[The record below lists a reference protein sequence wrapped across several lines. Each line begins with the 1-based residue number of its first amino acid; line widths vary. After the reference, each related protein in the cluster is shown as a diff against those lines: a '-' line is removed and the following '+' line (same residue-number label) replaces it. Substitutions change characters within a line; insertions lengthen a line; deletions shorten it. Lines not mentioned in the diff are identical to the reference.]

1 MDFKLSTYQENILDV
16 VKTTNKNILVD
27 AKAGSGKTST
37 LILISEAIQNQ
48 GKKCLFLAFNKHIVE
63 ELKGKMNTTDC
74 AIKTIHSL
82 GYSYLR
88 SFLYRQHNQ
97 NYKLELDEGKLRDIV
112 KVKFEEDGY
121 QQSVIENN
129 TDKTGTDLKDF
140 IRTLISEVCHLIN
153 FCRFHMTNYH
163 EQDKVRKLA
172 LSCCRTIIEDN
183 IGFDNYPTLVE
194 TAIDKLKNDF
204 ENPAIV
210 DGVPVY
216 KVDFT
221 DMIYFPVYY
230 RMIPPFSIRE
240 YLDYVLVDECQDLS
254 ELQQE
259 FLKTLGNN
267 SRFIFVGDE
276 KQAIY
281 GFAGADTKSIFKL
294 TQKYDLEQLPL
305 NICYRCPKKVI
316 QLVQQEVL
324 PTIEYNKERPDIGEI
339 ECIERSDIVKKISKD
354 DIIITR
360 RNSDLL
366 RLFIDLAVKR
376 KIQVRLLNN
385 DLVNNVTNNLTRI
398 ISSYIEKYNKGLNI
412 EKELFIWMAQQ
423 GIPKQVLKQK
433 DLDKDV
439 ENKIIELMKK
449 RRDKSITK
457 QKHTVDY
464 LVKCM
469 TEYKTQGNYNE
480 KNMETGELDEL
491 TAYYYIIESFI
502 EMFKEKVNALT
513 VKDLISFIE
522 DFLSLNENKEVPTLS
537 TIHKMKGGEA
547 DNIFIYD
554 YPRFPYCYSNMS
566 EDDNQQEKNLQY
578 VALTR
583 AKKKLY
589 LVLTVPTERELQS
602 EQGLQ
607 KVDEMNERVEMLV
620 DNINSLN
627 TRNNID
633 NYVVN
638 LNDKF
643 NVDEL

>member
-1 MDFKLSTYQENILDV
+1 MMNFKLSTYQENILNT
-16 VKTTNKNILVD
+16 VKSTNKNILVD

-37 LILISEAIQNQ
+37 LILISEAIQKQ
-48 GKKCLFLAFNKHIVE
+48 GNKCLFLAFNKHIVE
-63 ELKGKMNTTDC
+63 ELKGKMDTTDC
-74 AIKTIHSL
+74 AVKTIHSL

-88 SFLYRQHNQ
+88 SFLYRQYGQH
-97 NYKLELDEGKLRDIV
+97 YKMDLDENKLREIV
-112 KVKFEEDGY
+112 KHKFEEDGY
-121 QQSVIENN
+121 QQSVIEHNI
-129 TDKTGTDLKDF
+129 DKTGTELKDF
-140 IRTLISEVCHLIN
+140 IRTLISETCHLIN

-163 EQDKVRKLA
+163 EQAKVRKLA
-172 LSCCRTIIEDN
+172 LSCCRTIIEEN

-194 TAIDKLKNDF
+194 SVIDKLKNDF
-204 ENPAIV
+204 ENPEII
-210 DGVPVY
+210 DGLPTY

-230 RMIPPFSIRE
+230 KMIPPWSIKE

-294 TQKYDLEQLPL
+294 TQRYDLEQLPL

-316 QLVQQEVL
+316 KLVQQEVL
-324 PTIEYNKERPDIGEI
+324 PTIEYNKERPDVGEVY
-339 ECIERSDIVKKISKD
+339 CIERSEIIKNLEKNDV
-354 DIIITR
+354 IITR

-366 RLFIDLAVKR
+366 RLFIDLSVKK
-376 KIQVRLLNN
+376 KIQVRLLNK

-398 ISSYIEKYNKGLNI
+398 VNSYIEKYNKGLNI
-412 EKELFIWMAQQ
+412 EKELFEWMAEK
-423 GIPKQVLKQK
+423 GIPKQVLKQTN
-433 DLDKDV
+433 LDKDV
-439 ENKIIELMKK
+439 EDKIIQLMKDRK
-449 RRDKSITK
+449 NKSITK

-464 LVKCM
+464 LIKCM
-469 TEYKTQGNYNE
+469 TEYKTQGNYNQ

-491 TAYYYIIESFI
+491 TAYYHIIESFI
-502 EMFKEKVNALT
+502 DMFKQKVNALT
-513 VKDLISFIE
+513 VKDLITFIE
-522 DFLSLNENKEVPTLS
+522 NFLSLNENKEVPTLS

-566 EDDNQQEKNLQY
+566 EDDQQQEVNLQY

-602 EQGLQ
+602 ENGIERVQ
-607 KVDEMNERVEMLV
+607 EMNERVKTVV
-620 DNINSLN
+620 DSINISN
-627 TRNNID
+627 NNID
-633 NYVVN
+633 NYIQG

-643 NVDEL
+643 SVEEL

>member
-1 MDFKLSTYQENILDV
+1 MMNFKLSTYQENILNT
-16 VKTTNKNILVD
+16 VKLTDKNILVD

-37 LILISEAIQNQ
+37 LILISEAIQKQ
-48 GKKCLFLAFNKHIVE
+48 GNKCLFLAFNKHIVE
-63 ELKGKMNTTDC
+63 ELKGKMDTTDC
-74 AIKTIHSL
+74 AVKTIHSL

-88 SFLYRQHNQ
+88 SFLYRQYGQ
-97 NYKLELDEGKLRDIV
+97 NYKMDLDENKLREIV
-112 KVKFEEDGY
+112 KHKFEEDGY
-121 QQSVIENN
+121 QQSVIEHNI
-129 TDKTGTDLKDF
+129 DKTGTELKDF
-140 IRTLISEVCHLIN
+140 IRTLISETCHLIN

-172 LSCCRTIIEDN
+172 LSCCRTIIEEN

-194 TAIDKLKNDF
+194 SVIDKLKNDF
-204 ENPAIV
+204 ENPEII
-210 DGVPVY
+210 DGLPTY

-230 RMIPPFSIRE
+230 KMIPPWSIRE
-240 YLDYVLVDECQDLS
+240 YLDYVLIDECQDLS

-294 TQKYDLEQLPL
+294 TQRYDLEQLPL

-316 QLVQQEVL
+316 KLVQQEVL
-324 PTIEYNKERPDIGEI
+324 PTIEYNKERPDVGEVHY
-339 ECIERSDIVKKISKD
+339 IERSEIIKNLEKNDV
-354 DIIITR
+354 IITR

-366 RLFIDLAVKR
+366 RLFIDLSVKK
-376 KIQVRLLNN
+376 KIQVRLLNK

-398 ISSYIEKYNKGLNI
+398 VNSYIEKYNKGLNI
-412 EKELFIWMAQQ
+412 EKELFEWMAKK
-423 GIPKQVLKQK
+423 GIPKQVLKQTN
-433 DLDKDV
+433 LDKDV
-439 ENKIIELMKK
+439 ENKIIQLMKDRK
-449 RRDKSITK
+449 NKSITK

-464 LVKCM
+464 LIKCM
-469 TEYKTQGNYNE
+469 TEYKTQGNYNQ

-491 TAYYYIIESFI
+491 TAYYHIIESFI
-502 EMFKEKVNALT
+502 DMFKQKVNALT
-513 VKDLISFIE
+513 VKDLITFIE
-522 DFLSLNENKEVPTLS
+522 NFLSLNENKEVPTLS

-554 YPRFPYCYSNMS
+554 YPRFPYKYNNMS
-566 EDDNQQEKNLQY
+566 EDDQQQEVNLQY

-602 EQGLQ
+602 ENGIERVQ
-607 KVDEMNERVEMLV
+607 EMNERVKTVV
-620 DNINSLN
+620 DSINISN
-627 TRNNID
+627 NNID
-633 NYVVN
+633 NYIN
-638 LNDKF
+638 GLNDKF
-643 NVDEL
+643 SVEEL

>member
-1 MDFKLSTYQENILDV
+1 MMNFKLSAYQENILNT
-16 VKTTNKNILVD
+16 VKLTNKNILVD

-37 LILISEAIQNQ
+37 LILISEAIQKQ
-48 GKKCLFLAFNKHIVE
+48 GNKCLFLAFNKHIVE
-63 ELKGKMNTTDC
+63 ELKGKMDTTDC
-74 AIKTIHSL
+74 AVKTIHSL

-88 SFLYRQHNQ
+88 SFLYRQYGQ
-97 NYKLELDEGKLRDIV
+97 NYKMDLDENKLREIV
-112 KVKFEEDGY
+112 KHKFEEDGY
-121 QQSVIENN
+121 QQSVIEHNI
-129 TDKTGTDLKDF
+129 DKTGTELKDF
-140 IRTLISEVCHLIN
+140 IRTLISETCHLIN

-172 LSCCRTIIEDN
+172 LSCCRTIIEEN

-194 TAIDKLKNDF
+194 SVIDKLKNDF
-204 ENPAIV
+204 ENPEII
-210 DGVPVY
+210 DGLPTY

-230 RMIPPFSIRE
+230 KMIPPWSIRE
-240 YLDYVLVDECQDLS
+240 YLDYVLIDECQDLS

-294 TQKYDLEQLPL
+294 TQRYDLEQLPL

-316 QLVQQEVL
+316 KLVQQEVL
-324 PTIEYNKERPDIGEI
+324 PTIEYNKERPDVGEVHY
-339 ECIERSDIVKKISKD
+339 IERSEIIKNLEKNDV
-354 DIIITR
+354 IITR

-366 RLFIDLAVKR
+366 RLFIDLSVKK
-376 KIQVRLLNN
+376 KIQVRLLNK

-398 ISSYIEKYNKGLNI
+398 VNSYIEKYNKGLNI
-412 EKELFIWMAQQ
+412 ERELFEWMAEK
-423 GIPKQVLKQK
+423 GIPKQVLKQTN
-433 DLDKDV
+433 LDKDV
-439 ENKIIELMKK
+439 EDKIIQLMKDRK
-449 RRDKSITK
+449 NKSITK

-464 LVKCM
+464 LIKCM
-469 TEYKTQGNYNE
+469 TEYKTQGNYNQ

-491 TAYYYIIESFI
+491 TAYYHIIESFI
-502 EMFKEKVNALT
+502 DMFKQKVNALT
-513 VKDLISFIE
+513 VKDLITFIE
-522 DFLSLNENKEVPTLS
+522 NFLSLNENKEVPTLS

-566 EDDNQQEKNLQY
+566 EDDQQQEVNLQY

-602 EQGLQ
+602 ENGIERVQ
-607 KVDEMNERVEMLV
+607 EMNERVKTVV
-620 DNINSLN
+620 DSINISN
-627 TRNNID
+627 NNID
-633 NYVVN
+633 NYIN
-638 LNDKF
+638 GLNDKF
-643 NVDEL
+643 SVEEL

>member
-1 MDFKLSTYQENILDV
+1 MMNFKLSTYQENILNT
-16 VKTTNKNILVD
+16 VKSTNKNILVD

-37 LILISEAIQNQ
+37 LILISEAIQKQ
-48 GKKCLFLAFNKHIVE
+48 GNKCLFLAFNKHIVE
-63 ELKGKMNTTDC
+63 ELKGKMDTTDC

-88 SFLYRQHNQ
+88 SFLYRQYGQ
-97 NYKLELDEGKLRDIV
+97 NYKMDLDENKLREIV
-112 KVKFEEDGY
+112 KHKFEEDGY
-121 QQSVIENN
+121 QQSVIEHNI
-129 TDKTGTDLKDF
+129 DKTGTELKDF
-140 IRTLISEVCHLIN
+140 IRTLISETCHLIN

-172 LSCCRTIIEDN
+172 LSCCRTIIEEN

-194 TAIDKLKNDF
+194 SVIDKLKNDF
-204 ENPAIV
+204 ENPEII
-210 DGVPVY
+210 DGLPTY

-230 RMIPPFSIRE
+230 KMIPPWSIKE

-294 TQKYDLEQLPL
+294 TQRYDLEQLPL

-316 QLVQQEVL
+316 KLVQQEVL
-324 PTIEYNKERPDIGEI
+324 PTIEYNKERPDVGEVY
-339 ECIERSDIVKKISKD
+339 CIERSEIIKNLEKNDV
-354 DIIITR
+354 IITR

-366 RLFIDLAVKR
+366 RLFIDLSVKK
-376 KIQVRLLNN
+376 KIQVRLLNK
-385 DLVNNVTNNLTRI
+385 DLVNSVTNNLTRI
-398 ISSYIEKYNKGLNI
+398 VNSYIEKYNKGLNI
-412 EKELFIWMAQQ
+412 EKELFEWMAEK
-423 GIPKQVLKQK
+423 GIPKQVLKQTN
-433 DLDKDV
+433 LDKDV
-439 ENKIIELMKK
+439 EDKIIQLMKDRK
-449 RRDKSITK
+449 NKSITK

-464 LVKCM
+464 LIKCM
-469 TEYKTQGNYNE
+469 TEYKTQGNYNQ

-491 TAYYYIIESFI
+491 TAYYHIIESFI
-502 EMFKEKVNALT
+502 DMFKQKVNALT
-513 VKDLISFIE
+513 VKDLITFIE
-522 DFLSLNENKEVPTLS
+522 NFLSLNENKEVPTLS

-566 EDDNQQEKNLQY
+566 EDDQQQEVNLQY

-602 EQGLQ
+602 ENGIERVQ
-607 KVDEMNERVEMLV
+607 EMNERVKTVV
-620 DNINSLN
+620 DSINISN
-627 TRNNID
+627 NNID
-633 NYVVN
+633 NYIQG

-643 NVDEL
+643 SVEEL

>member
-1 MDFKLSTYQENILDV
+1 MMNFKLSTYQENILNT
-16 VKTTNKNILVD
+16 VKLTDKNILVD

-37 LILISEAIQNQ
+37 LILISEAIQKQ
-48 GKKCLFLAFNKHIVE
+48 GNKCLFLAFNKHIVE
-63 ELKGKMNTTDC
+63 ELKGKMDTTDC
-74 AIKTIHSL
+74 AVKTIHSL

-88 SFLYRQHNQ
+88 SFLYRQYGQH
-97 NYKLELDEGKLRDIV
+97 YKMDLDENKLREIV
-112 KVKFEEDGY
+112 KHKFEEDGY
-121 QQSVIENN
+121 QQSVIEHNI
-129 TDKTGTDLKDF
+129 DKTGTELKDF
-140 IRTLISEVCHLIN
+140 IRTLISETCHLIN

-172 LSCCRTIIEDN
+172 LSCCRTIIEEN

-194 TAIDKLKNDF
+194 SVIDKLKNDF
-204 ENPAIV
+204 ENPEII
-210 DGVPVY
+210 DGLPTY

-230 RMIPPFSIRE
+230 KMIPPWSIRE
-240 YLDYVLVDECQDLS
+240 YLDYVLIDECQDLS

-294 TQKYDLEQLPL
+294 TQRYDLEQLPL

-316 QLVQQEVL
+316 KLVQQEVL
-324 PTIEYNKERPDIGEI
+324 PTIEYNKERPDVGEVHY
-339 ECIERSDIVKKISKD
+339 IERSEIIKNLEKNDV
-354 DIIITR
+354 IITR

-366 RLFIDLAVKR
+366 RLFIDLSVKK
-376 KIQVRLLNN
+376 KIQVRLLNK
-385 DLVNNVTNNLTRI
+385 DLVNNVTNTLTRI
-398 ISSYIEKYNKGLNI
+398 VNSYIEKYNKGLNI
-412 EKELFIWMAQQ
+412 EKELFEWMAEK
-423 GIPKQVLKQK
+423 GIPKQVLKQTN
-433 DLDKDV
+433 LDKDV
-439 ENKIIELMKK
+439 EDKIIQLMKDRK
-449 RRDKSITK
+449 NKSITK

-464 LVKCM
+464 LIKCM
-469 TEYKTQGNYNE
+469 TEYKTQGNYNQ

-491 TAYYYIIESFI
+491 TAYYHIVESFI
-502 EMFKEKVNALT
+502 DMFKQKVNALT
-513 VKDLISFIE
+513 VKDLITFIE
-522 DFLSLNENKEVPTLS
+522 NFLSLNENKEVPTLS

-554 YPRFPYCYSNMS
+554 YPRFPYKYNNMS
-566 EDDNQQEKNLQY
+566 EDDQQQEVNLQY

-602 EQGLQ
+602 ENGIERVQ
-607 KVDEMNERVEMLV
+607 EMNERVKTVV
-620 DNINSLN
+620 DSINISN
-627 TRNNID
+627 NNID
-633 NYVVN
+633 NYIEG

-643 NVDEL
+643 SVEEL

>member
-1 MDFKLSTYQENILDV
+1 MMNFKLSTYQENILNT
-16 VKTTNKNILVD
+16 VKSTNKNILVD

-37 LILISEAIQNQ
+37 LILISEAIQKQ
-48 GKKCLFLAFNKHIVE
+48 GNKCLFLAFNKHIVE
-63 ELKGKMNTTDC
+63 ELKGKMDTTDC
-74 AIKTIHSL
+74 AVKTIHSL

-88 SFLYRQHNQ
+88 SFLYRQYGQH
-97 NYKLELDEGKLRDIV
+97 YKMDLDENKLREIV
-112 KVKFEEDGY
+112 KHKFEEDGY
-121 QQSVIENN
+121 QQSVIEHNI
-129 TDKTGTDLKDF
+129 DKTGTELKDF
-140 IRTLISEVCHLIN
+140 IRTLISETCHLIN

-172 LSCCRTIIEDN
+172 LSCCRTIIEEN

-194 TAIDKLKNDF
+194 SVIDKLKNDF
-204 ENPAIV
+204 ENPEII
-210 DGVPVY
+210 DGLPTY

-230 RMIPPFSIRE
+230 KMIPPWSIKE

-294 TQKYDLEQLPL
+294 TQRYDLEQLPL

-316 QLVQQEVL
+316 KLVQQEVL
-324 PTIEYNKERPDIGEI
+324 PTIEYNKERPDVGEVY
-339 ECIERSDIVKKISKD
+339 CIERSEIIKNLEKNDV
-354 DIIITR
+354 IITR

-366 RLFIDLAVKR
+366 RLFIDLSVKK
-376 KIQVRLLNN
+376 KIQVRLLNK

-398 ISSYIEKYNKGLNI
+398 VNSYIEKYNKGLNI
-412 EKELFIWMAQQ
+412 EKELFEWMAEK
-423 GIPKQVLKQK
+423 GIPKQVLKQTN
-433 DLDKDV
+433 LDKDV
-439 ENKIIELMKK
+439 EDKIIQLMKDRK
-449 RRDKSITK
+449 NKSITK

-464 LVKCM
+464 LIKCM
-469 TEYKTQGNYNE
+469 TEYKTQGNYNQ

-491 TAYYYIIESFI
+491 TAYYHIIESFI
-502 EMFKEKVNALT
+502 DMFKQKVNALT
-513 VKDLISFIE
+513 VKDLITFIE
-522 DFLSLNENKEVPTLS
+522 NFLSLNENKEVPTLS

-566 EDDNQQEKNLQY
+566 EDDQQQEVNLQY

-602 EQGLQ
+602 ENGIERVQ
-607 KVDEMNERVEMLV
+607 EMNERVKTVV
-620 DNINSLN
+620 DSINISN
-627 TRNNID
+627 NNID
-633 NYVVN
+633 NYIQG

-643 NVDEL
+643 SVEEL

>member
-1 MDFKLSTYQENILDV
+1 MMNFKLSTYQENILNT
-16 VKTTNKNILVD
+16 VKLTDKNILVD

-37 LILISEAIQNQ
+37 LILISEAIQKQ
-48 GKKCLFLAFNKHIVE
+48 GNKCLFLAFNKHIVE
-63 ELKGKMNTTDC
+63 ELKGKMDTTDC
-74 AIKTIHSL
+74 AVKTIHSL

-88 SFLYRQHNQ
+88 SFLYRQYGQ
-97 NYKLELDEGKLRDIV
+97 NYKMDLDENKLREIV
-112 KVKFEEDGY
+112 KHKFEEDGY
-121 QQSVIENN
+121 QQSVIEHNI
-129 TDKTGTDLKDF
+129 DKTGTELKDF
-140 IRTLISEVCHLIN
+140 IRTLISETCHLIN

-172 LSCCRTIIEDN
+172 LTCCRSIIEEN

-194 TAIDKLKNDF
+194 SVIDKLKNDF
-204 ENPAIV
+204 ENPEII
-210 DGVPVY
+210 DGLPTY

-230 RMIPPFSIRE
+230 KMIPPWSIRE
-240 YLDYVLVDECQDLS
+240 YLDYVLIDECQDLS

-259 FLKTLGNN
+259 FLKTLGNK

-294 TQKYDLEQLPL
+294 TQRYDLEQLPL

-316 QLVQQEVL
+316 KLVQQEVL
-324 PTIEYNKERPDIGEI
+324 PTIEYNKERPDVGEVY
-339 ECIERSDIVKKISKD
+339 CIERSEIIKNLEKNDV
-354 DIIITR
+354 IITR

-366 RLFIDLAVKR
+366 RLFIDLSVKK
-376 KIQVRLLNN
+376 KIQVRLLNK

-398 ISSYIEKYNKGLNI
+398 VNSYIEKYNKGLNI
-412 EKELFIWMAQQ
+412 EKELFEWMAEK
-423 GIPKQVLKQK
+423 GIPKQVLKQTN
-433 DLDKDV
+433 LDKDV
-439 ENKIIELMKK
+439 EDKIIQLMKDRK
-449 RRDKSITK
+449 NKSITK

-464 LVKCM
+464 LIKCM
-469 TEYKTQGNYNE
+469 TEYKTQGNYNQ

-491 TAYYYIIESFI
+491 TAYYHIIESFI
-502 EMFKEKVNALT
+502 DMFKQKVNALT
-513 VKDLISFIE
+513 VKDLITFIE
-522 DFLSLNENKEVPTLS
+522 NFLSLNENKEVPTLS

-566 EDDNQQEKNLQY
+566 EDDQQQEVNLQY

-602 EQGLQ
+602 ENGIERVQ
-607 KVDEMNERVEMLV
+607 EMNERVKTVV
-620 DNINSLN
+620 DSINISN
-627 TRNNID
+627 NNID
-633 NYVVN
+633 NYIEG

-643 NVDEL
+643 SVEEL

>member
-1 MDFKLSTYQENILDV
+1 MMNFKLSAYQENILNT
-16 VKTTNKNILVD
+16 VKLTDKNILVD

-37 LILISEAIQNQ
+37 LILISEAIQKQ
-48 GKKCLFLAFNKHIVE
+48 GNKCLFLAFNKHIVE
-63 ELKGKMNTTDC
+63 ELKGKMDTTDC
-74 AIKTIHSL
+74 AVKTIHSL

-88 SFLYRQHNQ
+88 SFLYRQYGQH
-97 NYKLELDEGKLRDIV
+97 YKMDLDENKLREIV
-112 KVKFEEDGY
+112 KHKFEEDGY
-121 QQSVIENN
+121 QQSVIEHNI
-129 TDKTGTDLKDF
+129 DKTGTELKDF
-140 IRTLISEVCHLIN
+140 IRTLISETCHLIN

-172 LSCCRTIIEDN
+172 LSCCRTIIEEN

-194 TAIDKLKNDF
+194 SVIDKLKNDF
-204 ENPAIV
+204 ENPEII
-210 DGVPVY
+210 DGLPTY

-230 RMIPPFSIRE
+230 KMIPPWSIRE
-240 YLDYVLVDECQDLS
+240 YLDYVLIDECQDLS

-294 TQKYDLEQLPL
+294 TQRYDLEQLPL

-316 QLVQQEVL
+316 KLVQQEVL
-324 PTIEYNKERPDIGEI
+324 PTIEYNKERPDVGEVHY
-339 ECIERSDIVKKISKD
+339 IERSEIIKNLEKNDV
-354 DIIITR
+354 IITR

-366 RLFIDLAVKR
+366 RLFIDLSVKK
-376 KIQVRLLNN
+376 KIQVRLLNK

-398 ISSYIEKYNKGLNI
+398 VNSYIEKYNKGLNI
-412 EKELFIWMAQQ
+412 ERELFEWMAEK
-423 GIPKQVLKQK
+423 GIPKQVLKQTN
-433 DLDKDV
+433 LDKDV
-439 ENKIIELMKK
+439 EDKIIQLMKDRK
-449 RRDKSITK
+449 NKSITK

-464 LVKCM
+464 LIKCM
-469 TEYKTQGNYNE
+469 TEYKTQGNYNQ

-491 TAYYYIIESFI
+491 TAYYNIIESFI
-502 EMFKEKVNALT
+502 DMFKQKVNALT
-513 VKDLISFIE
+513 VKDLITFIE
-522 DFLSLNENKEVPTLS
+522 NFLSLNENKEVPTLS

-554 YPRFPYCYSNMS
+554 YPRFPYKYNNMS
-566 EDDNQQEKNLQY
+566 EDDQQQEVNLQY

-602 EQGLQ
+602 ENGIERVQ
-607 KVDEMNERVEMLV
+607 EMNERVKTVV
-620 DNINSLN
+620 DSINISN
-627 TRNNID
+627 NNID
-633 NYVVN
+633 NYIN
-638 LNDKF
+638 GLNDKF
-643 NVDEL
+643 SVEEL

>member
-1 MDFKLSTYQENILDV
+1 MMNFKLSAYQENILNT
-16 VKTTNKNILVD
+16 VKLTDKNILVD

-37 LILISEAIQNQ
+37 LILISEAIQKQ
-48 GKKCLFLAFNKHIVE
+48 GNKCLFLAFNKHIVE
-63 ELKGKMNTTDC
+63 ELKGKMDTTDC
-74 AIKTIHSL
+74 AVKTIHSL

-88 SFLYRQHNQ
+88 SFLYRQYGQH
-97 NYKLELDEGKLRDIV
+97 YKMDLDENKLREIV
-112 KVKFEEDGY
+112 KHKFEEDGY
-121 QQSVIENN
+121 QQSVIEHNI
-129 TDKTGTDLKDF
+129 DKTGTELKDF
-140 IRTLISEVCHLIN
+140 IRTLISETCHLIN

-172 LSCCRTIIEDN
+172 LTCCRSIIEEN

-194 TAIDKLKNDF
+194 SVIDKLKNDF
-204 ENPAIV
+204 ENPEII
-210 DGVPVY
+210 DGLPTY

-230 RMIPPFSIRE
+230 KMIPPFSIRE
-240 YLDYVLVDECQDLS
+240 YLDYVLIDECQDLS

-259 FLKTLGNN
+259 FLKTLGNK

-294 TQKYDLEQLPL
+294 TQRYDLEQLPL

-316 QLVQQEVL
+316 KLVQQEVL
-324 PTIEYNKERPDIGEI
+324 PTIEYNKERPDVGEVY
-339 ECIERSDIVKKISKD
+339 CIERSEIIKNLEKNDV
-354 DIIITR
+354 IITR

-366 RLFIDLAVKR
+366 RLFIDLSVKK
-376 KIQVRLLNN
+376 KIQVRLLNK

-398 ISSYIEKYNKGLNI
+398 VNSYIEKYNKGLNI
-412 EKELFIWMAQQ
+412 EKELFEWMAEK
-423 GIPKQVLKQK
+423 GIPKQVLKQTN
-433 DLDKDV
+433 LDKDV
-439 ENKIIELMKK
+439 EDKIIQLMKDRK
-449 RRDKSITK
+449 NKSITK

-464 LVKCM
+464 LIKCM
-469 TEYKTQGNYNE
+469 TEYKTQGNYNQ

-491 TAYYYIIESFI
+491 TAYYHIIESFI
-502 EMFKEKVNALT
+502 DMFKQKVNALT
-513 VKDLISFIE
+513 VKDLITFIE
-522 DFLSLNENKEVPTLS
+522 NFLSLNENKEVPTLS

-566 EDDNQQEKNLQY
+566 EDDQQQEVNLQY

-602 EQGLQ
+602 ENGIERVQ
-607 KVDEMNERVEMLV
+607 EMNERVKTVV
-620 DNINSLN
+620 DSINISN
-627 TRNNID
+627 NNID
-633 NYVVN
+633 NYIQG

-643 NVDEL
+643 SVEEL

>member
-1 MDFKLSTYQENILDV
+1 MMNFKLSTYQENILNT
-16 VKTTNKNILVD
+16 VKLTDKNILVD

-37 LILISEAIQNQ
+37 LILISEAIQKQ
-48 GKKCLFLAFNKHIVE
+48 GNKCLFLAFNKHIVE
-63 ELKGKMNTTDC
+63 ELKGKMDTTDC
-74 AIKTIHSL
+74 AVKTIHSL

-88 SFLYRQHNQ
+88 SFLYRQYGQH
-97 NYKLELDEGKLRDIV
+97 YKMDLDENKLREIV
-112 KVKFEEDGY
+112 KYKFEEDGY
-121 QQSVIENN
+121 QQSVIEHNI
-129 TDKTGTDLKDF
+129 DKTGTELKDF
-140 IRTLISEVCHLIN
+140 IRTLISETCHLIN

-172 LSCCRTIIEDN
+172 LSCCRTIIEEN

-194 TAIDKLKNDF
+194 SVIDKLKNDF
-204 ENPAIV
+204 ENPEII
-210 DGVPVY
+210 DGLPTY

-230 RMIPPFSIRE
+230 KMMPPWSVKE
-240 YLDYVLVDECQDLS
+240 YLDYVLIDECQDLS

-294 TQKYDLEQLPL
+294 TQRYDLEQLPL

-316 QLVQQEVL
+316 KLVQQEVL
-324 PTIEYNKERPDIGEI
+324 PTIEYNNERPDVGEVHY
-339 ECIERSDIVKKISKD
+339 IERSEIIKNLEKNDV
-354 DIIITR
+354 IITR

-366 RLFIDLAVKR
+366 RLFIDLSVKK
-376 KIQVRLLNN
+376 KIQVRLLNK

-398 ISSYIEKYNKGLNI
+398 VNSYIEKYNKGLNI
-412 EKELFIWMAQQ
+412 EKELFEWMAEK

-433 DLDKDV
+433 NLDKDV
-439 ENKIIELMKK
+439 EDKIIQLMKDRK
-449 RRDKSITK
+449 NKSITK

-464 LVKCM
+464 LIKCM
-469 TEYKTQGNYNE
+469 TEYKTQGNYNQ

-491 TAYYYIIESFI
+491 TAYYNIIESFI
-502 EMFKEKVNALT
+502 DMFKQKVNALT
-513 VKDLISFIE
+513 VKDLITFIE
-522 DFLSLNENKEVPTLS
+522 NFLSLNENKEVPTLS

-566 EDDNQQEKNLQY
+566 EDDQQQEVNLQY

-602 EQGLQ
+602 ENGIERVQ
-607 KVDEMNERVEMLV
+607 EMNERVKTVV
-620 DNINSLN
+620 DSINISNNNIN
-627 TRNNID
+627 
-633 NYVVN
+633 NYIN
-638 LNDKF
+638 GLNDKF
-643 NVDEL
+643 SVEEL

>member
-1 MDFKLSTYQENILDV
+1 MMNFKLSAYQENILNT
-16 VKTTNKNILVD
+16 VKLTNKNILVD

-37 LILISEAIQNQ
+37 LILISEAIQKQ
-48 GKKCLFLAFNKHIVE
+48 GNKCLFLAFNKHIVE
-63 ELKGKMNTTDC
+63 ELKGKMDTTDC

-88 SFLYRQHNQ
+88 SFLYRQYGQH
-97 NYKLELDEGKLRDIV
+97 YKMDLDENKLREIV
-112 KVKFEEDGY
+112 KHKFEEDGY
-121 QQSVIENN
+121 QQSVIEHNI
-129 TDKTGTDLKDF
+129 DKTGTELKDF
-140 IRTLISEVCHLIN
+140 IRTLISETCHLIN

-172 LSCCRTIIEDN
+172 LSCCRTIIEED

-194 TAIDKLKNDF
+194 SVIDKLKNDF
-204 ENPAIV
+204 ENPEII
-210 DGVPVY
+210 DGLPTY

-230 RMIPPFSIRE
+230 KMIPPWSVRE
-240 YLDYVLVDECQDLS
+240 YLDYVLIDECQDLS

-259 FLKTLGNN
+259 FLKTLGNK

-294 TQKYDLEQLPL
+294 TQRYDLEQLPL

-316 QLVQQEVL
+316 KLAQQEVL
-324 PTIEYNKERPDIGEI
+324 PTIEYNKERPDVGEVHY
-339 ECIERSDIVKKISKD
+339 IERSEIIKNLEKNDV
-354 DIIITR
+354 IITR

-366 RLFIDLAVKR
+366 RLFIDLSVKK
-376 KIQVRLLNN
+376 KIQVRLLNK

-412 EKELFIWMAQQ
+412 EKELFIWMAEQ

-439 ENKIIELMKK
+439 ENKIIQLMKDRK
-449 RRDKSITK
+449 NKSITK

-464 LVKCM
+464 LIKCM
-469 TEYKTQGNYNE
+469 TEYKTQGNYNQ

-491 TAYYYIIESFI
+491 TAYYHIIESFI
-502 EMFKEKVNALT
+502 DMFKQKVNALT
-513 VKDLISFIE
+513 VKDLITFIE
-522 DFLSLNENKEVPTLS
+522 NFLSLNENKEVPTLS

-566 EDDNQQEKNLQY
+566 EDDQQQEVNLQY

-602 EQGLQ
+602 ENGIERVQ
-607 KVDEMNERVEMLV
+607 EMNERVKTVV
-620 DNINSLN
+620 DSINISN
-627 TRNNID
+627 NNID
-633 NYVVN
+633 NYIN
-638 LNDKF
+638 DLNDKF
-643 NVDEL
+643 SVEEL

>member
-1 MDFKLSTYQENILDV
+1 MMNFKLSAYQENILNT
-16 VKTTNKNILVD
+16 VKSTNKNILVD

-37 LILISEAIQNQ
+37 LILISEAIQKQ
-48 GKKCLFLAFNKHIVE
+48 GNKCLFLAFNKHIVE
-63 ELKGKMNTTDC
+63 ELKGKMDTTDC
-74 AIKTIHSL
+74 AVKTIHSL

-88 SFLYRQHNQ
+88 SFLYRQYGQH
-97 NYKLELDEGKLRDIV
+97 YKMDLDENKLREIV
-112 KVKFEEDGY
+112 KHKFEEEGY
-121 QQSVIENN
+121 QQSVIEHNI
-129 TDKTGTDLKDF
+129 DKTGTELKDF
-140 IRTLISEVCHLIN
+140 IRTLISETCHLIN

-172 LSCCRTIIEDN
+172 LSCCRTIIEEN

-194 TAIDKLKNDF
+194 SVIDKLKNDF
-204 ENPAIV
+204 ENPEII
-210 DGVPVY
+210 DGLPTY

-230 RMIPPFSIRE
+230 KMIPPWSIRE
-240 YLDYVLVDECQDLS
+240 YLDYVLIDECQDLS

-294 TQKYDLEQLPL
+294 TQRYDLEQLPL

-316 QLVQQEVL
+316 KLVQQEVL
-324 PTIEYNKERPDIGEI
+324 PTIEYNKERPDVGEVHY
-339 ECIERSDIVKKISKD
+339 IERSEIIKNLEKNDV
-354 DIIITR
+354 IITR

-366 RLFIDLAVKR
+366 RLFIDLSVKK
-376 KIQVRLLNN
+376 KIQVRLLNK

-398 ISSYIEKYNKGLNI
+398 VNSYIEKYNKGLNI
-412 EKELFIWMAQQ
+412 ERELFEWMAEK
-423 GIPKQVLKQK
+423 GIPKQVLKQTN
-433 DLDKDV
+433 LDKDV
-439 ENKIIELMKK
+439 EDKIIQLMKDRK
-449 RRDKSITK
+449 NKSITK

-464 LVKCM
+464 LIKCM
-469 TEYKTQGNYNE
+469 TEYKTQGNYNQ

-491 TAYYYIIESFI
+491 TAYYHIIESFI
-502 EMFKEKVNALT
+502 DMFKQKVNALT
-513 VKDLISFIE
+513 VKDLITFIE
-522 DFLSLNENKEVPTLS
+522 NFLSLNENKEVPTLS

-566 EDDNQQEKNLQY
+566 EDDQQQEVNLQY

-602 EQGLQ
+602 ENGIERVQ
-607 KVDEMNERVEMLV
+607 EMNERVKTVV
-620 DNINSLN
+620 DSINISN
-627 TRNNID
+627 NNID
-633 NYVVN
+633 NYIN
-638 LNDKF
+638 GLNDKF
-643 NVDEL
+643 SVEEL

>member
-1 MDFKLSTYQENILDV
+1 MMNFKLSAYQENILNT
-16 VKTTNKNILVD
+16 VKLTDKNILVD

-37 LILISEAIQNQ
+37 LILISEAIQKQ
-48 GKKCLFLAFNKHIVE
+48 GNKCLFLAFNKHIVE
-63 ELKGKMNTTDC
+63 ELKGKMDTTDC
-74 AIKTIHSL
+74 AVKTIHSL

-88 SFLYRQHNQ
+88 SFLYRQYGQH
-97 NYKLELDEGKLRDIV
+97 YKMDLDENKLREIV
-112 KVKFEEDGY
+112 KHKFEEDGY
-121 QQSVIENN
+121 QQSVIEHNI
-129 TDKTGTDLKDF
+129 DKTGTELKDF
-140 IRTLISEVCHLIN
+140 IRTLISETCHLIN

-172 LSCCRTIIEDN
+172 LSCCRTIIEEN

-194 TAIDKLKNDF
+194 SVIDKLKNDF
-204 ENPAIV
+204 ENPEII
-210 DGVPVY
+210 DGLPTY

-230 RMIPPFSIRE
+230 KMIPPWSIRE
-240 YLDYVLVDECQDLS
+240 YLDYVLIDECQDLS

-294 TQKYDLEQLPL
+294 TQRYDLEQLPL

-316 QLVQQEVL
+316 KLVQQEVL
-324 PTIEYNKERPDIGEI
+324 PTIEYNKERPDVGEVY
-339 ECIERSDIVKKISKD
+339 CIERSEIIKNLEKNDV
-354 DIIITR
+354 IITR

-366 RLFIDLAVKR
+366 RLFIDLSVKK
-376 KIQVRLLNN
+376 KIQVRLLNK

-398 ISSYIEKYNKGLNI
+398 VNSYIEKYNKGLNI
-412 EKELFIWMAQQ
+412 EKELFEWMAEK
-423 GIPKQVLKQK
+423 GIPKQVLKQTN
-433 DLDKDV
+433 LDKDV
-439 ENKIIELMKK
+439 EDKIIQLMKERK
-449 RRDKSITK
+449 NKSITK

-464 LVKCM
+464 LIKCM
-469 TEYKTQGNYNE
+469 TEYKTQGNYNQ

-491 TAYYYIIESFI
+491 TAYYHIIESFI
-502 EMFKEKVNALT
+502 DMFKQKVNALT
-513 VKDLISFIE
+513 VKDLITFIE
-522 DFLSLNENKEVPTLS
+522 NFLSLNENKEVPTLS

-554 YPRFPYCYSNMS
+554 YPRFPYKYNNMS
-566 EDDNQQEKNLQY
+566 EDDQQQEVNLQY

-602 EQGLQ
+602 ENGIERVQ
-607 KVDEMNERVEMLV
+607 EMNERVKTVV
-620 DNINSLN
+620 DSINISN
-627 TRNNID
+627 NNID
-633 NYVVN
+633 NYIN
-638 LNDKF
+638 DLNDKF
-643 NVDEL
+643 SVEEL

>member
-1 MDFKLSTYQENILDV
+1 MNFKLSAYQENILNT
-16 VKTTNKNILVD
+16 VKSTNKNILVD

-37 LILISEAIQNQ
+37 LILISEAIQKQ
-48 GKKCLFLAFNKHIVE
+48 GNKCLFLAFNKHIVE
-63 ELKGKMNTTDC
+63 ELKGKMDTTDC
-74 AIKTIHSL
+74 AVKTIHSL

-88 SFLYRQHNQ
+88 SFLYRQYGQ
-97 NYKLELDEGKLRDIV
+97 NYKMDLDENKLREIV
-112 KVKFEEDGY
+112 KHKFEEDGY
-121 QQSVIENN
+121 QQSVIEHNI
-129 TDKTGTDLKDF
+129 DKMGTELKDF
-140 IRTLISEVCHLIN
+140 IRTLISETCHLIN

-172 LSCCRTIIEDN
+172 LSCCRTIIEEN

-194 TAIDKLKNDF
+194 SVIDKLKNDF
-204 ENPAIV
+204 ENPEII
-210 DGVPVY
+210 DGLPTY

-230 RMIPPFSIRE
+230 KMIPPWSIKE

-294 TQKYDLEQLPL
+294 TQRYDLEQLPL

-316 QLVQQEVL
+316 KLVQQEVL
-324 PTIEYNKERPDIGEI
+324 PTIEYNKERPDVGEVY
-339 ECIERSDIVKKISKD
+339 CIERSEIIKNLEKNDV
-354 DIIITR
+354 IITR

-366 RLFIDLAVKR
+366 RLFIDLSVKK
-376 KIQVRLLNN
+376 KIQVRLLNK

-398 ISSYIEKYNKGLNI
+398 VNSYIEKYNKGLNI
-412 EKELFIWMAQQ
+412 EKELFEWMAEK
-423 GIPKQVLKQK
+423 GIPKQVLKQTN
-433 DLDKDV
+433 LDKDV
-439 ENKIIELMKK
+439 EDKIIQLMKDRK
-449 RRDKSITK
+449 NKSITK

-464 LVKCM
+464 LIKCM
-469 TEYKTQGNYNE
+469 TEYKTQGNYNQ

-491 TAYYYIIESFI
+491 TAYYHIIESFI
-502 EMFKEKVNALT
+502 DMFKQKINALT
-513 VKDLISFIE
+513 VKGLIVFIE
-522 DFLSLNENKEVPTLS
+522 NFLSLNENKEVPTLS
-537 TIHKMKGGEA
+537 TIHKMKGGES

-566 EDDNQQEKNLQY
+566 EDDQQQEVNLQY

-602 EQGLQ
+602 ENGIERVQ
-607 KVDEMNERVEMLV
+607 DMNERVKTVV
-620 DNINSLN
+620 DSINISN
-627 TRNNID
+627 NNID
-633 NYVVN
+633 NYIEG

-643 NVDEL
+643 SVEEL

>member
-1 MDFKLSTYQENILDV
+1 MMNFKLSTYQENILNT
-16 VKTTNKNILVD
+16 VKLTDKNILVD

-37 LILISEAIQNQ
+37 LILISEAIQKQ
-48 GKKCLFLAFNKHIVE
+48 GNKCLFLAFNKHIVE
-63 ELKGKMNTTDC
+63 ELKGKMDTTDC

-88 SFLYRQHNQ
+88 SFLYRQYGQH
-97 NYKLELDEGKLRDIV
+97 YKMDLDENKLREIV
-112 KVKFEEDGY
+112 KHKFEEDGY
-121 QQSVIENN
+121 QQSVIEHNI
-129 TDKTGTDLKDF
+129 DKTGTDLKDF
-140 IRTLISEVCHLIN
+140 IRTLISETCHLIN

-172 LSCCRTIIEDN
+172 LSCCRTIIEEN

-194 TAIDKLKNDF
+194 SVIDKLKNDF
-204 ENPAIV
+204 ENPEII
-210 DGVPVY
+210 DGLPTY

-230 RMIPPFSIRE
+230 KMIPPWSIRE
-240 YLDYVLVDECQDLS
+240 YLDYVLIDECQDLS

-259 FLKTLGNN
+259 FLKTLGNK

-294 TQKYDLEQLPL
+294 TQRYDLEQLPL

-316 QLVQQEVL
+316 KLVQQEVL
-324 PTIEYNKERPDIGEI
+324 PTIEYNKERPDVGEVY
-339 ECIERSDIVKKISKD
+339 CIERSEIIKNLEKNDV
-354 DIIITR
+354 IITR

-366 RLFIDLAVKR
+366 RLFIDLSVKK
-376 KIQVRLLNN
+376 KIQVRLLNK

-398 ISSYIEKYNKGLNI
+398 VNSYIEKYNKGLNI
-412 EKELFIWMAQQ
+412 EKELFEWMAEK
-423 GIPKQVLKQK
+423 GIPKQVLKQTN
-433 DLDKDV
+433 LDKDV
-439 ENKIIELMKK
+439 EDKIIQLMKDRK
-449 RRDKSITK
+449 NKSITK

-464 LVKCM
+464 LIKCM
-469 TEYKTQGNYNE
+469 TEYKTQGNYNQ

-491 TAYYYIIESFI
+491 TAYYHIIESFI
-502 EMFKEKVNALT
+502 DMFKQKVNALT
-513 VKDLISFIE
+513 VKDLITFIE
-522 DFLSLNENKEVPTLS
+522 NFLSLNENKEVPTLS

-554 YPRFPYCYSNMS
+554 YPRFPYKYNNMS
-566 EDDNQQEKNLQY
+566 EDDQQQEVNLQY

-602 EQGLQ
+602 ENGIERVQ
-607 KVDEMNERVEMLV
+607 EMNERVKTVV
-620 DNINSLN
+620 DSINISN
-627 TRNNID
+627 NNID
-633 NYVVN
+633 NYIEG

-643 NVDEL
+643 SVEEL

>member
-1 MDFKLSTYQENILDV
+1 MMNFKLSAYQENILNT
-16 VKTTNKNILVD
+16 VKLTDKNILVD

-37 LILISEAIQNQ
+37 LILISEAIQKQ
-48 GKKCLFLAFNKHIVE
+48 GNKCLFLAFNKHIVE
-63 ELKGKMNTTDC
+63 ELKGKMDTTDC
-74 AIKTIHSL
+74 AVKTIHSL

-88 SFLYRQHNQ
+88 SFLYRQYGQH
-97 NYKLELDEGKLRDIV
+97 YKMDLDENKLREIV
-112 KVKFEEDGY
+112 KHKFEEDGY
-121 QQSVIENN
+121 QQSVIEHNI
-129 TDKTGTDLKDF
+129 DKTGTELKDF
-140 IRTLISEVCHLIN
+140 IRTLISETCHLIN

-172 LSCCRTIIEDN
+172 LSCCRTIIEEN

-194 TAIDKLKNDF
+194 SVIDKLKNDF
-204 ENPAIV
+204 ENPEII
-210 DGVPVY
+210 DGLPTY

-230 RMIPPFSIRE
+230 KMIPPWSIRE
-240 YLDYVLVDECQDLS
+240 YLDYVLIDECQDLS

-259 FLKTLGNN
+259 FLKTLGNS

-294 TQKYDLEQLPL
+294 TQRYDLEQLPL

-316 QLVQQEVL
+316 KLVQQEVL
-324 PTIEYNKERPDIGEI
+324 PTIEYNKERPDVGEVHY
-339 ECIERSDIVKKISKD
+339 IERSEIIKNLEKNDV
-354 DIIITR
+354 IITR

-366 RLFIDLAVKR
+366 RLFIDLSVKK
-376 KIQVRLLNN
+376 KIQVRLLNK

-398 ISSYIEKYNKGLNI
+398 VNSYIEKYNKGLNI
-412 EKELFIWMAQQ
+412 ERELFEWMAEK
-423 GIPKQVLKQK
+423 GIPKQVLKQTN
-433 DLDKDV
+433 LDKDV
-439 ENKIIELMKK
+439 EDKIIQLMKDRK
-449 RRDKSITK
+449 NKSITK

-464 LVKCM
+464 LIKCM
-469 TEYKTQGNYNE
+469 TEYKTQGNYNQ

-491 TAYYYIIESFI
+491 TAYYNIIESFI
-502 EMFKEKVNALT
+502 DMFKQKVNALT
-513 VKDLISFIE
+513 VKDLITFIE
-522 DFLSLNENKEVPTLS
+522 NFLSLNENKEVPTLS

-554 YPRFPYCYSNMS
+554 YPRFPYKYNNMS
-566 EDDNQQEKNLQY
+566 EDDQQQEVNLQY

-602 EQGLQ
+602 ENGIERVQ
-607 KVDEMNERVEMLV
+607 EMNERVKTVV
-620 DNINSLN
+620 DSINISN
-627 TRNNID
+627 NNID
-633 NYVVN
+633 NYIN
-638 LNDKF
+638 GLNDKF
-643 NVDEL
+643 SVEEL

>member
-1 MDFKLSTYQENILDV
+1 MMNFKLSAYQESILNT
-16 VKTTNKNILVD
+16 VKLTDKNILVD

-37 LILISEAIQNQ
+37 LILISEAIQKQ
-48 GKKCLFLAFNKHIVE
+48 GNKCLFLAFNKHIVE
-63 ELKGKMNTTDC
+63 ELKGKMDTTDC
-74 AIKTIHSL
+74 AVKTIHSL

-88 SFLYRQHNQ
+88 SFLYRQYGQH
-97 NYKLELDEGKLRDIV
+97 YKMDLDENKLREIV
-112 KVKFEEDGY
+112 KHKFEEDGY
-121 QQSVIENN
+121 QQSVIEHNI
-129 TDKTGTDLKDF
+129 DKTGTELKDF
-140 IRTLISEVCHLIN
+140 IRTLISETCHLIN

-172 LSCCRTIIEDN
+172 LSCCRTIIEEN

-194 TAIDKLKNDF
+194 SVIDKLKNDF
-204 ENPAIV
+204 ENPEII
-210 DGVPVY
+210 DGLPTY

-230 RMIPPFSIRE
+230 KMIPPWSIRE
-240 YLDYVLVDECQDLS
+240 YLDYVLIDECQDLS

-294 TQKYDLEQLPL
+294 TQRYDLEQLPL

-316 QLVQQEVL
+316 KLVQQEVL
-324 PTIEYNKERPDIGEI
+324 PTIEYNKERPDVGEVHY
-339 ECIERSDIVKKISKD
+339 IERSEIIKNLEKNDV
-354 DIIITR
+354 IITR

-366 RLFIDLAVKR
+366 RLFIDLSVKK
-376 KIQVRLLNN
+376 KIQVRLLNK
-385 DLVNNVTNNLTRI
+385 DLVNNVTNTLTRI
-398 ISSYIEKYNKGLNI
+398 VNSYIEKYNKGLNI
-412 EKELFIWMAQQ
+412 EKELFEWMAEK
-423 GIPKQVLKQK
+423 GIPKQVLKQTN
-433 DLDKDV
+433 LDKDV
-439 ENKIIELMKK
+439 EDKIIQLMKDRK
-449 RRDKSITK
+449 NKSITK

-464 LVKCM
+464 LIKCM
-469 TEYKTQGNYNE
+469 TEYKTQGNYNQ

-491 TAYYYIIESFI
+491 TAYYNIIESFI
-502 EMFKEKVNALT
+502 DMFKQKVNALT
-513 VKDLISFIE
+513 VKDLITFIE
-522 DFLSLNENKEVPTLS
+522 NFLSLNENKEVPTLS

-554 YPRFPYCYSNMS
+554 YPRFPYKYNNMS
-566 EDDNQQEKNLQY
+566 EDDQQQEVNLQY

-602 EQGLQ
+602 ENGIERVQ
-607 KVDEMNERVEMLV
+607 EMNERVKTVV
-620 DNINSLN
+620 DSINISN
-627 TRNNID
+627 NNID
-633 NYVVN
+633 NYIEG

-643 NVDEL
+643 SVEEL

>member
-1 MDFKLSTYQENILDV
+1 MMNFKLSAYQENILNT
-16 VKTTNKNILVD
+16 VKLTDKNILVD

-37 LILISEAIQNQ
+37 LILISEAIQKQ
-48 GKKCLFLAFNKHIVE
+48 GNKCLFLAFNKHIVE
-63 ELKGKMNTTDC
+63 ELKGKMDTTDC

-88 SFLYRQHNQ
+88 SFLYRQYGQH
-97 NYKLELDEGKLRDIV
+97 YKMDLDENKLREIV
-112 KVKFEEDGY
+112 KHKFEEDGY
-121 QQSVIENN
+121 QQSVIEHNI
-129 TDKTGTDLKDF
+129 DKTGTELKDF
-140 IRTLISEVCHLIN
+140 IRTLISETCHLIN

-172 LSCCRTIIEDN
+172 LSCCRTIIEEN

-194 TAIDKLKNDF
+194 SVIDKLKNDF
-204 ENPAIV
+204 ENPEII
-210 DGVPVY
+210 DGLPTY

-230 RMIPPFSIRE
+230 KMIPPWSIRE
-240 YLDYVLVDECQDLS
+240 YLDYVLIDECQDLS

-259 FLKTLGNN
+259 FLKTLGNS

-294 TQKYDLEQLPL
+294 TQRYDLEQLPL

-316 QLVQQEVL
+316 KLVQQEVL
-324 PTIEYNKERPDIGEI
+324 PTIEYNKERPDVGEVY
-339 ECIERSDIVKKISKD
+339 CIERSEIIKNLEKNDV
-354 DIIITR
+354 IITR

-366 RLFIDLAVKR
+366 RLFIDLSVKK
-376 KIQVRLLNN
+376 KIQVRLLNK

-398 ISSYIEKYNKGLNI
+398 VNSYIEKYNKGLNI
-412 EKELFIWMAQQ
+412 EKELFEWMAEK
-423 GIPKQVLKQK
+423 GIPKQVLKQTN
-433 DLDKDV
+433 LDKDV
-439 ENKIIELMKK
+439 EDKIIQLMKDRK
-449 RRDKSITK
+449 NKSITK

-464 LVKCM
+464 LIKCM
-469 TEYKTQGNYNE
+469 TEYKTQGNYNQ

-491 TAYYYIIESFI
+491 TAYYHIIESFI
-502 EMFKEKVNALT
+502 DMFKQKVNALT
-513 VKDLISFIE
+513 VKDLITFIE
-522 DFLSLNENKEVPTLS
+522 NFLSLNENKEVPTLS

-554 YPRFPYCYSNMS
+554 YPRFPYKYNNMS
-566 EDDNQQEKNLQY
+566 EDDQQQEVNLQY

-602 EQGLQ
+602 ENGIERVQ
-607 KVDEMNERVEMLV
+607 EMNERVKTVV
-620 DNINSLN
+620 DSINISN
-627 TRNNID
+627 NNID
-633 NYVVN
+633 NYIQG

-643 NVDEL
+643 SVEEL

>member
-1 MDFKLSTYQENILDV
+1 MMNFKLSAYQENILNT
-16 VKTTNKNILVD
+16 VKLTDKNILVD

-37 LILISEAIQNQ
+37 LILISEAIQKQ
-48 GKKCLFLAFNKHIVE
+48 GNKCLFLAFNKHIVE
-63 ELKGKMNTTDC
+63 ELKGKMDTTDC
-74 AIKTIHSL
+74 AVKTIHSL

-88 SFLYRQHNQ
+88 SFLYRQYGQH
-97 NYKLELDEGKLRDIV
+97 YKMDLDENKLREIV
-112 KVKFEEDGY
+112 KHKFEEEGY
-121 QQSVIENN
+121 QQSVIEHNI
-129 TDKTGTDLKDF
+129 DKTGTELKDF
-140 IRTLISEVCHLIN
+140 IRTLISETCHLIN

-172 LSCCRTIIEDN
+172 LSCCRTIIEEN

-194 TAIDKLKNDF
+194 SVIDKLKNDF
-204 ENPAIV
+204 ENPEII
-210 DGVPVY
+210 DGLPTY

-230 RMIPPFSIRE
+230 KMIPPWSIRE
-240 YLDYVLVDECQDLS
+240 YLDYVLIDECQDLS

-294 TQKYDLEQLPL
+294 TQRYDLEQLPL

-316 QLVQQEVL
+316 KLVQQEVL
-324 PTIEYNKERPDIGEI
+324 PTIEYNKERPDVGEVY
-339 ECIERSDIVKKISKD
+339 CIERSEIIKNLEKNDV
-354 DIIITR
+354 IITR

-366 RLFIDLAVKR
+366 RLFIDLSVKK
-376 KIQVRLLNN
+376 KIQVRLLNK

-398 ISSYIEKYNKGLNI
+398 VNSYIEKYNKGLNI
-412 EKELFIWMAQQ
+412 EKELFEWMAEK
-423 GIPKQVLKQK
+423 GIPKQVLKQTN
-433 DLDKDV
+433 LDKDV
-439 ENKIIELMKK
+439 EDKIIQLMKDRK
-449 RRDKSITK
+449 NKSITK

-464 LVKCM
+464 LIKCM
-469 TEYKTQGNYNE
+469 TEYKTQGNYNQ

-491 TAYYYIIESFI
+491 TAYYNIIESFI
-502 EMFKEKVNALT
+502 DMFKQKVNALT
-513 VKDLISFIE
+513 VKDLITFIE
-522 DFLSLNENKEVPTLS
+522 NFLSLNENKEVPTLS

-554 YPRFPYCYSNMS
+554 YPRFPYKYNNMS
-566 EDDNQQEKNLQY
+566 EDDQQQEVNLQY

-602 EQGLQ
+602 ENGIERVQ
-607 KVDEMNERVEMLV
+607 EMNERVKTVV
-620 DNINSLN
+620 DSINISN
-627 TRNNID
+627 NNID
-633 NYVVN
+633 NYIN
-638 LNDKF
+638 DLNDKF
-643 NVDEL
+643 SVEEL

>member
-1 MDFKLSTYQENILDV
+1 MMNFKLSAYQENILNT
-16 VKTTNKNILVD
+16 VKSTNKNILVD

-37 LILISEAIQNQ
+37 LILISEAIQKQ
-48 GKKCLFLAFNKHIVE
+48 GNKCLFLAFNKHIVE
-63 ELKGKMNTTDC
+63 ELKGKMDTTDC
-74 AIKTIHSL
+74 AVKTIHSL

-88 SFLYRQHNQ
+88 SFLYRQYGQ
-97 NYKLELDEGKLRDIV
+97 NYKMDLDENKLREIV
-112 KVKFEEDGY
+112 KHKFEEDGY
-121 QQSVIENN
+121 QQSVIEHNI
-129 TDKTGTDLKDF
+129 DKTGTELKDF
-140 IRTLISEVCHLIN
+140 IRTLISETCHLIN

-172 LSCCRTIIEDN
+172 LSCCRTIIEEN

-194 TAIDKLKNDF
+194 SVIDKLKNDF
-204 ENPAIV
+204 ENPEII
-210 DGVPVY
+210 DGLPTY

-230 RMIPPFSIRE
+230 KMIPPWSIRE
-240 YLDYVLVDECQDLS
+240 YLDYVLIDECQDLS

-259 FLKTLGNN
+259 FLKTLGNK

-294 TQKYDLEQLPL
+294 TQRYDLEQLPL

-316 QLVQQEVL
+316 KLVQQEVL
-324 PTIEYNKERPDIGEI
+324 PTIEYNKERPDVGEVY
-339 ECIERSDIVKKISKD
+339 CIERSEIIKNLEKNDV
-354 DIIITR
+354 IITR

-366 RLFIDLAVKR
+366 RLFIDLSVKK
-376 KIQVRLLNN
+376 KIQVRLLNK

-398 ISSYIEKYNKGLNI
+398 VNSYIEKYNKGLNI
-412 EKELFIWMAQQ
+412 EKELFEWMAKK
-423 GIPKQVLKQK
+423 GIPKQVLKQTN
-433 DLDKDV
+433 LDKDV
-439 ENKIIELMKK
+439 ENKIIQLMKDRK
-449 RRDKSITK
+449 NKSITK

-464 LVKCM
+464 LIKCM
-469 TEYKTQGNYNE
+469 TEYKTHGNYNE

-491 TAYYYIIESFI
+491 TAYYHIIESFI
-502 EMFKEKVNALT
+502 DMFKQKINALT
-513 VKDLISFIE
+513 VKGLIVFIE
-522 DFLSLNENKEVPTLS
+522 NFLSLNENKEVPTLS

-566 EDDNQQEKNLQY
+566 EDDQQQEVNLQY

-602 EQGLQ
+602 ENGIERVQ
-607 KVDEMNERVEMLV
+607 EMNERVKTVV
-620 DNINSLN
+620 DSINISN
-627 TRNNID
+627 NNID
-633 NYVVN
+633 NYIN
-638 LNDKF
+638 GLNDKF
-643 NVDEL
+643 SVEEL

>member
-1 MDFKLSTYQENILDV
+1 MMNFKLSAYQENILNT
-16 VKTTNKNILVD
+16 VKLTDKNILVD

-37 LILISEAIQNQ
+37 LILISEAIQKQ
-48 GKKCLFLAFNKHIVE
+48 GNKCLFLAFNKHIVE
-63 ELKGKMNTTDC
+63 ELKGKMDTTDC
-74 AIKTIHSL
+74 AVKTIHSL

-88 SFLYRQHNQ
+88 SFLYRQYGQH
-97 NYKLELDEGKLRDIV
+97 YKMDLDENKLREIV
-112 KVKFEEDGY
+112 KHKFEEEGY
-121 QQSVIENN
+121 QQSVIEHNI
-129 TDKTGTDLKDF
+129 DKTGTELKDF
-140 IRTLISEVCHLIN
+140 IRTLISETCHLIN

-172 LSCCRTIIEDN
+172 LSCCRTIIEEN

-194 TAIDKLKNDF
+194 SVIDKLKNDF
-204 ENPAIV
+204 ENPEII
-210 DGVPVY
+210 DGLPTY

-230 RMIPPFSIRE
+230 KMIPPWSIRE
-240 YLDYVLVDECQDLS
+240 YLDYVLIDECQDLS

-259 FLKTLGNN
+259 FLKTLGNS

-294 TQKYDLEQLPL
+294 TQRYDLEQLPL

-316 QLVQQEVL
+316 KLVQQEVL
-324 PTIEYNKERPDIGEI
+324 PTIEYNKERPDVGEVHY
-339 ECIERSDIVKKISKD
+339 IERSEIIKNLEKNDV
-354 DIIITR
+354 IITR

-366 RLFIDLAVKR
+366 RLFIDLSVKK
-376 KIQVRLLNN
+376 KIQVRLLNK

-398 ISSYIEKYNKGLNI
+398 VNSYIEKYNKGLNI
-412 EKELFIWMAQQ
+412 ERELFEWMAQK

-439 ENKIIELMKK
+439 ENKIIQLMKDRK
-449 RRDKSITK
+449 NKSITK

-464 LVKCM
+464 LIKCM
-469 TEYKTQGNYNE
+469 TEYKTKGNYNE

-491 TAYYYIIESFI
+491 TAYYHIIESFI
-502 EMFKEKVNALT
+502 DMFKQKVNALT
-513 VKDLISFIE
+513 VKDLITFIE
-522 DFLSLNENKEVPTLS
+522 NFLSLNENKEVPTLS

-554 YPRFPYCYSNMS
+554 YPRFPYKYNNMS
-566 EDDNQQEKNLQY
+566 EDDQQQEVNLQY

-602 EQGLQ
+602 ENGIERVQ
-607 KVDEMNERVEMLV
+607 EMNERVKTVV
-620 DNINSLN
+620 DSINISN
-627 TRNNID
+627 NNID
-633 NYVVN
+633 DYING

-643 NVDEL
+643 SVEEL

>member
-1 MDFKLSTYQENILDV
+1 MNFKLSAYQENILNT
-16 VKTTNKNILVD
+16 VKLTDKNILVD

-37 LILISEAIQNQ
+37 LILISEAIQKQ
-48 GKKCLFLAFNKHIVE
+48 GNKCLFLAFNKHIVE
-63 ELKGKMNTTDC
+63 ELKGKMDTTDC
-74 AIKTIHSL
+74 AVKTIHSL

-88 SFLYRQHNQ
+88 SFLYRQYGQ
-97 NYKLELDEGKLRDIV
+97 NYKMDLDENKLREIV
-112 KVKFEEDGY
+112 KHKFEEEGY
-121 QQSVIENN
+121 QQSVIEHNI
-129 TDKTGTDLKDF
+129 DKTGTELKDF
-140 IRTLISEVCHLIN
+140 IRTLISETCHLIN

-172 LSCCRTIIEDN
+172 LSCCRTIIEEN

-194 TAIDKLKNDF
+194 SVIDKLKNDF
-204 ENPAIV
+204 ENPEII
-210 DGVPVY
+210 DGLPTY

-230 RMIPPFSIRE
+230 KMIPPWSIRE
-240 YLDYVLVDECQDLS
+240 YLDYVLIDECQDLS

-259 FLKTLGNN
+259 FLKTLGNS

-294 TQKYDLEQLPL
+294 TQRYDLEQLPL

-316 QLVQQEVL
+316 KLVQQEVL
-324 PTIEYNKERPDIGEI
+324 PTIEYNKERPDVGEVY
-339 ECIERSDIVKKISKD
+339 CIERSEIIKNLEKNDV
-354 DIIITR
+354 IITR

-366 RLFIDLAVKR
+366 RLFIDLSVKK
-376 KIQVRLLNN
+376 KIQVRLLNK

-398 ISSYIEKYNKGLNI
+398 VNSYIEKYNKGLNI
-412 EKELFIWMAQQ
+412 EKELFEWMAEK
-423 GIPKQVLKQK
+423 GIPKQVLKQTN
-433 DLDKDV
+433 LDKDV
-439 ENKIIELMKK
+439 EDKIIQLMKDRK
-449 RRDKSITK
+449 NKSITK

-464 LVKCM
+464 LIKCM
-469 TEYKTQGNYNE
+469 TEYKTQGNYNQ

-491 TAYYYIIESFI
+491 TAYYHIIESFI
-502 EMFKEKVNALT
+502 DMFKQKVNALT
-513 VKDLISFIE
+513 VKDLITFIE
-522 DFLSLNENKEVPTLS
+522 NFLSLNENKEVPTLS

-554 YPRFPYCYSNMS
+554 YPRFPYKYNNMS
-566 EDDNQQEKNLQY
+566 EDDQQQEVNLQY

-602 EQGLQ
+602 ENGIERVQ
-607 KVDEMNERVEMLV
+607 EMNERVKTVV
-620 DNINSLN
+620 DSINISN
-627 TRNNID
+627 NNID
-633 NYVVN
+633 NYIQG

-643 NVDEL
+643 SVEEL

>member
-1 MDFKLSTYQENILDV
+1 MMNFKLSAYQENILNT
-16 VKTTNKNILVD
+16 VKLTDKNILVD

-37 LILISEAIQNQ
+37 LILISEAIQKQ
-48 GKKCLFLAFNKHIVE
+48 GNKCLFLAFNKHIVE
-63 ELKGKMNTTDC
+63 ELKGKMDTTDC
-74 AIKTIHSL
+74 AVKTIHSL

-88 SFLYRQHNQ
+88 SFLYRQYGQH
-97 NYKLELDEGKLRDIV
+97 YKMDLDENKLREIV
-112 KVKFEEDGY
+112 KHKFEEDGY
-121 QQSVIENN
+121 QQSVIEHNI
-129 TDKTGTDLKDF
+129 DKTGTELKDF
-140 IRTLISEVCHLIN
+140 IRTLISETCHLIN

-163 EQDKVRKLA
+163 EQDKVRRLA
-172 LSCCRTIIEDN
+172 LSCCRTIIEEN

-194 TAIDKLKNDF
+194 SVIDKLKNDF
-204 ENPAIV
+204 ENPEII
-210 DGVPVY
+210 DGLPTY

-230 RMIPPFSIRE
+230 KMIPPWSIRE
-240 YLDYVLVDECQDLS
+240 YLDYVLIDECQDLS

-294 TQKYDLEQLPL
+294 TQRYDLEQLPL

-316 QLVQQEVL
+316 KLVQQEVL
-324 PTIEYNKERPDIGEI
+324 PTIEYNKERPDVGEVHY
-339 ECIERSDIVKKISKD
+339 IERSEIIKNLEKNDV
-354 DIIITR
+354 IITR

-366 RLFIDLAVKR
+366 RLFIDLSVKK
-376 KIQVRLLNN
+376 KIQVRLLNK

-398 ISSYIEKYNKGLNI
+398 VNSYIEKYNKGLNI
-412 EKELFIWMAQQ
+412 EKELFEWMAEK
-423 GIPKQVLKQK
+423 GIPKQVLKQTN
-433 DLDKDV
+433 LDKDV
-439 ENKIIELMKK
+439 EDKIIQLMKDRK
-449 RRDKSITK
+449 NKSITK

-464 LVKCM
+464 LIKCM
-469 TEYKTQGNYNE
+469 TEYKTQGNYNQ

-491 TAYYYIIESFI
+491 TAYYHIIESFI
-502 EMFKEKVNALT
+502 DMFKQKVNALT
-513 VKDLISFIE
+513 VKDLITFIE
-522 DFLSLNENKEVPTLS
+522 NFLSLNENKEVPTLS

-554 YPRFPYCYSNMS
+554 YPRFPYKYNNMS
-566 EDDNQQEKNLQY
+566 EDDQQQEVNLQY

-602 EQGLQ
+602 ENGIERVQ
-607 KVDEMNERVEMLV
+607 EMNERVKTVV
-620 DNINSLN
+620 DSINISN
-627 TRNNID
+627 NNID
-633 NYVVN
+633 NYIN
-638 LNDKF
+638 DLNDKF
-643 NVDEL
+643 SVEEL

>member
-1 MDFKLSTYQENILDV
+1 MMNFKLSAYQENILNT
-16 VKTTNKNILVD
+16 VKSTNKNILVD

-37 LILISEAIQNQ
+37 LILISEAIQKQ
-48 GKKCLFLAFNKHIVE
+48 GNKCLFLAFNKHIVE
-63 ELKGKMNTTDC
+63 ELKGKMDTTDC
-74 AIKTIHSL
+74 AVKTIHSL

-88 SFLYRQHNQ
+88 SFLYRQYGQ
-97 NYKLELDEGKLRDIV
+97 NYKMDLDENKLREIV
-112 KVKFEEDGY
+112 KHKFEEDGY
-121 QQSVIENN
+121 QQSVIEHNI
-129 TDKTGTDLKDF
+129 DKTGTELKDF
-140 IRTLISEVCHLIN
+140 IRTLISETCHLIN

-172 LSCCRTIIEDN
+172 LSCCRTIIEEN

-194 TAIDKLKNDF
+194 SVIDKLKNDF
-204 ENPAIV
+204 ENPEII
-210 DGVPVY
+210 DGLPTY

-230 RMIPPFSIRE
+230 KMIPPWSIRE
-240 YLDYVLVDECQDLS
+240 YLDYVLIDECQDLS

-294 TQKYDLEQLPL
+294 TQRYDLEQLPL

-316 QLVQQEVL
+316 KLVQQEVL
-324 PTIEYNKERPDIGEI
+324 PTIEYNKERPDVGEVHY
-339 ECIERSDIVKKISKD
+339 IERSEIIKNLEKNDV
-354 DIIITR
+354 IITR

-366 RLFIDLAVKR
+366 RLFIDLSVKK
-376 KIQVRLLNN
+376 KIQVRLLNK

-398 ISSYIEKYNKGLNI
+398 VNSYIEKYNKGLNI
-412 EKELFIWMAQQ
+412 ERELFEWMAEK
-423 GIPKQVLKQK
+423 GIPKQVLKQTN
-433 DLDKDV
+433 LDKDV
-439 ENKIIELMKK
+439 EDKIIQLMKDRK
-449 RRDKSITK
+449 NKSITK

-464 LVKCM
+464 LIKCM
-469 TEYKTQGNYNE
+469 TEYKTQGNYNQ

-491 TAYYYIIESFI
+491 TAYYHIIESFI
-502 EMFKEKVNALT
+502 DMFKQKVNALT
-513 VKDLISFIE
+513 VKDLITFIE
-522 DFLSLNENKEVPTLS
+522 NFLSLNENKEVPTLS

-566 EDDNQQEKNLQY
+566 EDDQQQEVNLQY

-602 EQGLQ
+602 ENGIERVQ
-607 KVDEMNERVEMLV
+607 EMNERVKTVV
-620 DNINSLN
+620 DSINISN
-627 TRNNID
+627 NNID
-633 NYVVN
+633 NYIN
-638 LNDKF
+638 GLNDKF
-643 NVDEL
+643 SVEEL

>member
-1 MDFKLSTYQENILDV
+1 MMNFKLSTYQENILNT
-16 VKTTNKNILVD
+16 VKSTNKNILVD

-37 LILISEAIQNQ
+37 LILISEAIQKQ
-48 GKKCLFLAFNKHIVE
+48 GNKCLFLAFNKHIVE
-63 ELKGKMNTTDC
+63 ELKGKMDTTDC
-74 AIKTIHSL
+74 AVKTIHSL

-88 SFLYRQHNQ
+88 SFLYRQYGQ
-97 NYKLELDEGKLRDIV
+97 NYKMDLDENKLREIV
-112 KVKFEEDGY
+112 KHKFEEDGY
-121 QQSVIENN
+121 QQSVIEHNI
-129 TDKTGTDLKDF
+129 DKTGTELKDF
-140 IRTLISEVCHLIN
+140 IRTLISETCHLIN

-172 LSCCRTIIEDN
+172 LSCCRTIIEEN

-194 TAIDKLKNDF
+194 SVIDKLKNDF
-204 ENPAIV
+204 ENPEII
-210 DGVPVY
+210 DGLPTY

-230 RMIPPFSIRE
+230 KMIPPWSIKE

-294 TQKYDLEQLPL
+294 TQRYDLEQLPL

-316 QLVQQEVL
+316 KLVQQEVL
-324 PTIEYNKERPDIGEI
+324 PTIEYNKERPDVGEVY
-339 ECIERSDIVKKISKD
+339 CIERSEIIKNLEKNDV
-354 DIIITR
+354 IITR

-366 RLFIDLAVKR
+366 RLFIDLSVKK
-376 KIQVRLLNN
+376 KIQVRLLNK

-398 ISSYIEKYNKGLNI
+398 VNSYIEKYNKGLNI
-412 EKELFIWMAQQ
+412 EKELFEWMAEK
-423 GIPKQVLKQK
+423 GIPKQVLKQTN
-433 DLDKDV
+433 LDKDV
-439 ENKIIELMKK
+439 EDKIIQLMKDRK
-449 RRDKSITK
+449 NKSITK

-464 LVKCM
+464 LIKCM
-469 TEYKTQGNYNE
+469 TEYKTQGNYNQ

-491 TAYYYIIESFI
+491 TAYYHIIESFI
-502 EMFKEKVNALT
+502 DMFKQKVNALT
-513 VKDLISFIE
+513 VKDLITFIE
-522 DFLSLNENKEVPTLS
+522 NFLSLNENKEVPTLS

-566 EDDNQQEKNLQY
+566 EDDQQQEVNLQY

-602 EQGLQ
+602 ENGIERVQ
-607 KVDEMNERVEMLV
+607 EMNERVKTVV
-620 DNINSLN
+620 DSINISN
-627 TRNNID
+627 NNID
-633 NYVVN
+633 NYIQG

-643 NVDEL
+643 SVEEL

>member
-1 MDFKLSTYQENILDV
+1 MMNFKLSAYQENILNT
-16 VKTTNKNILVD
+16 VKLTDKNILVD

-37 LILISEAIQNQ
+37 LILISEAIQKQ
-48 GKKCLFLAFNKHIVE
+48 GNKCLFLAFNKHIVE
-63 ELKGKMNTTDC
+63 ELKGKMDTTDC
-74 AIKTIHSL
+74 AVKTIHSL

-88 SFLYRQHNQ
+88 SFLYRQYGQH
-97 NYKLELDEGKLRDIV
+97 YKMDLDENKLREIV
-112 KVKFEEDGY
+112 KHKFEEDGY
-121 QQSVIENN
+121 QQSVIEHNI
-129 TDKTGTDLKDF
+129 DKTGTELKDF
-140 IRTLISEVCHLIN
+140 IRTLISETCHLIN

-172 LSCCRTIIEDN
+172 LTCCRSIIEEN

-194 TAIDKLKNDF
+194 SVIDKLKNDF
-204 ENPAIV
+204 ENPEII
-210 DGVPVY
+210 DGLPTY

-230 RMIPPFSIRE
+230 KMIPPFSIRE
-240 YLDYVLVDECQDLS
+240 YLDYVLIDECQDLS

-259 FLKTLGNN
+259 FLKTLGNK

-294 TQKYDLEQLPL
+294 TQRYDLEQLPL

-316 QLVQQEVL
+316 KLVQQEVL
-324 PTIEYNKERPDIGEI
+324 PTIEYNKERPDVGEVY
-339 ECIERSDIVKKISKD
+339 CIERSEIIKNLEKNDV
-354 DIIITR
+354 IITR

-366 RLFIDLAVKR
+366 RLFIDLSVKK
-376 KIQVRLLNN
+376 KIQVRLLNK

-398 ISSYIEKYNKGLNI
+398 VNSYIEKYNKGLNI
-412 EKELFIWMAQQ
+412 EKELFEWMAEK
-423 GIPKQVLKQK
+423 GIPKQVLKQTN
-433 DLDKDV
+433 LDKDV
-439 ENKIIELMKK
+439 EDKIIQLMKDRK
-449 RRDKSITK
+449 NKSITK

-464 LVKCM
+464 LIKCM
-469 TEYKTQGNYNE
+469 TEYKTQGNYNQ

-491 TAYYYIIESFI
+491 TAYYHIIESFI
-502 EMFKEKVNALT
+502 DMFKQKVNALT
-513 VKDLISFIE
+513 VKDLITFIE
-522 DFLSLNENKEVPTLS
+522 NFLSLNENKEVPTLS

-554 YPRFPYCYSNMS
+554 YPRFPYCYNNMS
-566 EDDNQQEKNLQY
+566 EDDQQQEVNLQY

-602 EQGLQ
+602 ENGIERVQ
-607 KVDEMNERVEMLV
+607 EMNERVKTVV
-620 DNINSLN
+620 DSINISN
-627 TRNNID
+627 NNID
-633 NYVVN
+633 NYIQG

-643 NVDEL
+643 SVEEL

>member
-1 MDFKLSTYQENILDV
+1 MMNFKLSAYQENILNT
-16 VKTTNKNILVD
+16 VKLTNKNILVD

-37 LILISEAIQNQ
+37 LILISEAIQKQ
-48 GKKCLFLAFNKHIVE
+48 GNKCLFLAFNKHIVE
-63 ELKGKMNTTDC
+63 ELKGKMDTTNC
-74 AIKTIHSL
+74 AVKTIHSL

-88 SFLYRQHNQ
+88 SFLYRQYGQH
-97 NYKLELDEGKLRDIV
+97 YKMDLDENKLREIV
-112 KVKFEEDGY
+112 KHKFEEEGY
-121 QQSVIENN
+121 QQSVIEHNI
-129 TDKTGTDLKDF
+129 DKTGTDLKDF
-140 IRTLISEVCHLIN
+140 IRTLISETCHLIN

-172 LSCCRTIIEDN
+172 LSCCRTIIEEN

-194 TAIDKLKNDF
+194 SVIDKLKNDF
-204 ENPAIV
+204 ENPEII
-210 DGVPVY
+210 DGLPTY

-230 RMIPPFSIRE
+230 KMIPPWSIRE
-240 YLDYVLVDECQDLS
+240 YLDYVLIDECQDLS

-294 TQKYDLEQLPL
+294 TQRYDLEQLPL

-316 QLVQQEVL
+316 KLVQQEVL
-324 PTIEYNKERPDIGEI
+324 PTIEYNKERPDVGEVY
-339 ECIERSDIVKKISKD
+339 CIERSEIIKNLEKNDV
-354 DIIITR
+354 IITR

-366 RLFIDLAVKR
+366 RLFIDLSVKK
-376 KIQVRLLNN
+376 KIQVRLLNK

-398 ISSYIEKYNKGLNI
+398 VNSYIEKYNKGLNI
-412 EKELFIWMAQQ
+412 EKELFEWMAEK

-439 ENKIIELMKK
+439 EDKIIQLMKDRK
-449 RRDKSITK
+449 NKSITK

-464 LVKCM
+464 LIKCM
-469 TEYKTQGNYNE
+469 TEYKTQGNYNQ

-491 TAYYYIIESFI
+491 TAYYHIIESFI
-502 EMFKEKVNALT
+502 DMFKQKVNALT
-513 VKDLISFIE
+513 VKDLITFIE
-522 DFLSLNENKEVPTLS
+522 NFLSLNENKEVPTLS

-554 YPRFPYCYSNMS
+554 YPRFPYKYNNMS
-566 EDDNQQEKNLQY
+566 EDDQQQEVNLQY

-602 EQGLQ
+602 ENGIERVQ
-607 KVDEMNERVEMLV
+607 EMNERVKTVV
-620 DNINSLN
+620 DSINISN
-627 TRNNID
+627 NNID
-633 NYVVN
+633 NYIN
-638 LNDKF
+638 GLNDKF
-643 NVDEL
+643 SVEEL

>member
-1 MDFKLSTYQENILDV
+1 MMNFKLSAYQENILNT
-16 VKTTNKNILVD
+16 VKLTDKNILVD

-37 LILISEAIQNQ
+37 LILISEAIQKQ
-48 GKKCLFLAFNKHIVE
+48 GNKCLFLAFNKHIVE
-63 ELKGKMNTTDC
+63 ELKGKMDTTDC
-74 AIKTIHSL
+74 AVKTIHSL

-88 SFLYRQHNQ
+88 SFLYRQYGQ
-97 NYKLELDEGKLRDIV
+97 NYKMDLDENKLREIV
-112 KVKFEEDGY
+112 KHKFEEDGY
-121 QQSVIENN
+121 QQSVIEHNI
-129 TDKTGTDLKDF
+129 DKTGTELKDF
-140 IRTLISEVCHLIN
+140 IRTLISETCHLIN

-163 EQDKVRKLA
+163 EQDKVRRLA
-172 LSCCRTIIEDN
+172 LSCCRTIIEEN

-194 TAIDKLKNDF
+194 SVIDKLKNDF
-204 ENPAIV
+204 ENPEII
-210 DGVPVY
+210 DGLPTY

-230 RMIPPFSIRE
+230 KMIPPWSIKE

-294 TQKYDLEQLPL
+294 TQRYDLEQLPL

-316 QLVQQEVL
+316 KLVQQEVL
-324 PTIEYNKERPDIGEI
+324 PTIEYNKERPDVGEVY
-339 ECIERSDIVKKISKD
+339 CIERSEIIKNLEKNDV
-354 DIIITR
+354 IITR

-366 RLFIDLAVKR
+366 RLFIDLSVKK
-376 KIQVRLLNN
+376 KIQVRLLNK

-398 ISSYIEKYNKGLNI
+398 VNSYIEKYNKGLNI
-412 EKELFIWMAQQ
+412 EKELFEWMAEK

-439 ENKIIELMKK
+439 ENKIIQLMKDRK
-449 RRDKSITK
+449 NKSITK

-464 LVKCM
+464 LIKCM
-469 TEYKTQGNYNE
+469 TEYKTQGNYNQ

-491 TAYYYIIESFI
+491 TAYYHIIESFI
-502 EMFKEKVNALT
+502 DMFKQKVNALT
-513 VKDLISFIE
+513 VKDLITFIE
-522 DFLSLNENKEVPTLS
+522 NFLSLNENKEVPTLS

-554 YPRFPYCYSNMS
+554 YPRFPYKYNNMS
-566 EDDNQQEKNLQY
+566 EDDQQQEVNLQY

-602 EQGLQ
+602 ENGIERVQ
-607 KVDEMNERVEMLV
+607 EMNERVKTVV
-620 DNINSLN
+620 DSINISN
-627 TRNNID
+627 NNID
-633 NYVVN
+633 NYIN
-638 LNDKF
+638 DLNDKF
-643 NVDEL
+643 SVEEL

>member
-1 MDFKLSTYQENILDV
+1 MMNFKLSAYQENILNT
-16 VKTTNKNILVD
+16 VKLTDKNILVD

-37 LILISEAIQNQ
+37 LILISEAIQKQ
-48 GKKCLFLAFNKHIVE
+48 GNKCLFLAFNKHIVE
-63 ELKGKMNTTDC
+63 ELKGKMDTTDC
-74 AIKTIHSL
+74 AVKTIHSL

-88 SFLYRQHNQ
+88 SFLYRQYGQH
-97 NYKLELDEGKLRDIV
+97 YKMDLDENKLREIV
-112 KVKFEEDGY
+112 KHKFEEDGY
-121 QQSVIENN
+121 QQSVIEHNI
-129 TDKTGTDLKDF
+129 DKTGTELKDF
-140 IRTLISEVCHLIN
+140 VRTLISETCHLIN

-172 LSCCRTIIEDN
+172 LSCCRTIIEEN

-194 TAIDKLKNDF
+194 SVIDKLKNDF
-204 ENPAIV
+204 ENPEIK
-210 DGVPVY
+210 DGLPTY

-230 RMIPPFSIRE
+230 KMIPPWSIRE
-240 YLDYVLVDECQDLS
+240 YLDYVLIDECQDLS

-294 TQKYDLEQLPL
+294 TQRYDLEQLPL

-316 QLVQQEVL
+316 KLVQQEVL
-324 PTIEYNKERPDIGEI
+324 PTIEYNKERPDVGEVHY
-339 ECIERSDIVKKISKD
+339 IERSEIIKNLEKNDV
-354 DIIITR
+354 IITR

-366 RLFIDLAVKR
+366 RLFIDLSVKK
-376 KIQVRLLNN
+376 KIQVRLLNK
-385 DLVNNVTNNLTRI
+385 DLVNNVTNTLTRI
-398 ISSYIEKYNKGLNI
+398 VNSYIEKYNKGLNI
-412 EKELFIWMAQQ
+412 EKELFEWMAEK
-423 GIPKQVLKQK
+423 GIPKQVLKQTN
-433 DLDKDV
+433 LDKDV
-439 ENKIIELMKK
+439 EDKIIQLMKDRK
-449 RRDKSITK
+449 NKSITK

-464 LVKCM
+464 LIKCM
-469 TEYKTQGNYNE
+469 TEYKTQGNYNQ

-491 TAYYYIIESFI
+491 TAYYNIIESFI
-502 EMFKEKVNALT
+502 DMFKQKVNALT
-513 VKDLISFIE
+513 VKDLITFIE
-522 DFLSLNENKEVPTLS
+522 NFLSLNENKEVPTLS

-554 YPRFPYCYSNMS
+554 YPRFPYKYNNMS
-566 EDDNQQEKNLQY
+566 EDDQQQEVNLQY

-602 EQGLQ
+602 ENGIERVQ
-607 KVDEMNERVEMLV
+607 EMNERVKTVV
-620 DNINSLN
+620 DSINISN
-627 TRNNID
+627 NNID
-633 NYVVN
+633 NYIN
-638 LNDKF
+638 DLNDKF
-643 NVDEL
+643 SVEEL

>member
-1 MDFKLSTYQENILDV
+1 MMNFKLSTYQENILNT
-16 VKTTNKNILVD
+16 VKLTDKNILVD

-37 LILISEAIQNQ
+37 LILISEAIQKQ
-48 GKKCLFLAFNKHIVE
+48 GNKCLFLAFNKHIVE
-63 ELKGKMNTTDC
+63 ELKGKMDTTDC
-74 AIKTIHSL
+74 AVKTIHSL

-88 SFLYRQHNQ
+88 SFLYRQYGQH
-97 NYKLELDEGKLRDIV
+97 YKMDLDENKLREIV
-112 KVKFEEDGY
+112 KHKFEEDGY
-121 QQSVIENN
+121 QQSVIEHNI
-129 TDKTGTDLKDF
+129 DKTGTELKDF
-140 IRTLISEVCHLIN
+140 IRTLISETCHLIN

-172 LSCCRTIIEDN
+172 LSCCRTIIEEN

-194 TAIDKLKNDF
+194 SVIDKLKNDF
-204 ENPAIV
+204 ENPEII
-210 DGVPVY
+210 DGLPTY

-230 RMIPPFSIRE
+230 KMIPPWSIRE
-240 YLDYVLVDECQDLS
+240 YLDYVLIDECQDLS

-294 TQKYDLEQLPL
+294 TQRYDLEQLPL

-316 QLVQQEVL
+316 KLVQQEVL
-324 PTIEYNKERPDIGEI
+324 PTIEYNKERPDVGEVHY
-339 ECIERSDIVKKISKD
+339 IERSEIIKNLEKNDV
-354 DIIITR
+354 IITR

-366 RLFIDLAVKR
+366 RLFIDLSVKK
-376 KIQVRLLNN
+376 KIQVRLLNK

-398 ISSYIEKYNKGLNI
+398 VNSYIEKYNKGLNI
-412 EKELFIWMAQQ
+412 EKELFEWMAEK
-423 GIPKQVLKQK
+423 GIPKQVLKQTN
-433 DLDKDV
+433 LDKDV
-439 ENKIIELMKK
+439 EDKIIQLMKDRK
-449 RRDKSITK
+449 NKSITK

-464 LVKCM
+464 LIKCM
-469 TEYKTQGNYNE
+469 TEYKTQGNYNQ

-491 TAYYYIIESFI
+491 TAYYNIIESFI
-502 EMFKEKVNALT
+502 DMFKQKVNALT
-513 VKDLISFIE
+513 VKDLITFIE
-522 DFLSLNENKEVPTLS
+522 NFLSLNENKEVPTLS

-554 YPRFPYCYSNMS
+554 YPRFPYKYNNMS
-566 EDDNQQEKNLQY
+566 EDDQQQEVNLQY

-602 EQGLQ
+602 ENGIERVQ
-607 KVDEMNERVEMLV
+607 EMNERVKTVV
-620 DNINSLN
+620 DSINISN
-627 TRNNID
+627 NNID
-633 NYVVN
+633 NYIEG

-643 NVDEL
+643 SVEEL

>member
-1 MDFKLSTYQENILDV
+1 MMNFKLSTYQENILNT
-16 VKTTNKNILVD
+16 VKSTNKNILVD

-37 LILISEAIQNQ
+37 LILISEAIQKQ
-48 GKKCLFLAFNKHIVE
+48 GNKCLFLAFNKHIVE
-63 ELKGKMNTTDC
+63 ELKGKMDTTDC

-88 SFLYRQHNQ
+88 SFLYRQYGQ
-97 NYKLELDEGKLRDIV
+97 NYKMDLDENKLREIV
-112 KVKFEEDGY
+112 KHKFEEDGY
-121 QQSVIENN
+121 QQSVIEHNI
-129 TDKTGTDLKDF
+129 DKTGTELKDF
-140 IRTLISEVCHLIN
+140 IRTLISETCHLIN

-172 LSCCRTIIEDN
+172 LSCCRTIIEEN

-194 TAIDKLKNDF
+194 SVIDKLKNDF
-204 ENPAIV
+204 ENPEII
-210 DGVPVY
+210 DGLPTY

-230 RMIPPFSIRE
+230 KMIPPWSIKE

-294 TQKYDLEQLPL
+294 TQRYDLEQLPL

-316 QLVQQEVL
+316 KLVQQEVL
-324 PTIEYNKERPDIGEI
+324 PTIEYNKERPDVGEVY
-339 ECIERSDIVKKISKD
+339 CIERSEIIKNLEKNDV
-354 DIIITR
+354 IITR

-366 RLFIDLAVKR
+366 RLFIDLSVKK
-376 KIQVRLLNN
+376 KIQVRLLNK

-398 ISSYIEKYNKGLNI
+398 VNSYIEKYNKGLNI
-412 EKELFIWMAQQ
+412 EKELFEWMAEK
-423 GIPKQVLKQK
+423 GIPKQVLKQTN
-433 DLDKDV
+433 LDKDV
-439 ENKIIELMKK
+439 EDKIIQLMKDRK
-449 RRDKSITK
+449 NKSITK

-464 LVKCM
+464 LIKCM
-469 TEYKTQGNYNE
+469 TEYKTQGNYNQ

-491 TAYYYIIESFI
+491 TAYYHIIESFI
-502 EMFKEKVNALT
+502 DMFKQKVNALT
-513 VKDLISFIE
+513 VKDLITFIE
-522 DFLSLNENKEVPTLS
+522 NFLSLNENKEVPTLS

-566 EDDNQQEKNLQY
+566 EDDQQQEVNLQY

-602 EQGLQ
+602 ENGIERVQ
-607 KVDEMNERVEMLV
+607 EMNERVKTVV
-620 DNINSLN
+620 DSINISN
-627 TRNNID
+627 NNID
-633 NYVVN
+633 NYIQG

-643 NVDEL
+643 SVEEL

>member
-1 MDFKLSTYQENILDV
+1 MMNFKLSAYQENILNT
-16 VKTTNKNILVD
+16 VKSTNKNILVD

-37 LILISEAIQNQ
+37 LILISEAIQKQ
-48 GKKCLFLAFNKHIVE
+48 GNKCLFLAFNKHIVE
-63 ELKGKMNTTDC
+63 ELKGKMDTTDC
-74 AIKTIHSL
+74 AVKTIHSL

-88 SFLYRQHNQ
+88 SFLYRQYGQ
-97 NYKLELDEGKLRDIV
+97 NYKMDLDENKLREIV
-112 KVKFEEDGY
+112 KHKFEEDGY
-121 QQSVIENN
+121 QQSVIEHNI
-129 TDKTGTDLKDF
+129 DKTGTELKDF
-140 IRTLISEVCHLIN
+140 IRTLISETCHLIN

-172 LSCCRTIIEDN
+172 LTCCRSIIEEN

-194 TAIDKLKNDF
+194 SVIDKLKNDF
-204 ENPAIV
+204 ENPEII
-210 DGVPVY
+210 DGLPTY

-230 RMIPPFSIRE
+230 KMIPPFSIRE
-240 YLDYVLVDECQDLS
+240 YLDYVLIDECQDLS

-259 FLKTLGNN
+259 FLKTLGNK

-294 TQKYDLEQLPL
+294 TQRYDLEQLPL

-316 QLVQQEVL
+316 KLVQQEVL
-324 PTIEYNKERPDIGEI
+324 PTIEYNKERPDVGEVY
-339 ECIERSDIVKKISKD
+339 CIERSEIIKNLEKNDV
-354 DIIITR
+354 IITR

-366 RLFIDLAVKR
+366 RLFIDLSVKK
-376 KIQVRLLNN
+376 KIQVRLLNK

-398 ISSYIEKYNKGLNI
+398 VNSYIEKYNKGLNI
-412 EKELFIWMAQQ
+412 EKELFEWMAEK
-423 GIPKQVLKQK
+423 GIPKQVLKQTN
-433 DLDKDV
+433 LDKDV
-439 ENKIIELMKK
+439 EDKIIQLMKDRK
-449 RRDKSITK
+449 NKSITK

-464 LVKCM
+464 LIKCM
-469 TEYKTQGNYNE
+469 TEYKTQGNYNQ

-491 TAYYYIIESFI
+491 TAYYHIIESFI
-502 EMFKEKVNALT
+502 DMFKQKVNALT
-513 VKDLISFIE
+513 VKDLITFIE
-522 DFLSLNENKEVPTLS
+522 NFLSLNENKEVPTLS

-566 EDDNQQEKNLQY
+566 EDDQQQEVNLQY

-602 EQGLQ
+602 ENGIERVQ
-607 KVDEMNERVEMLV
+607 EMNERVKTVV
-620 DNINSLN
+620 DSINISN
-627 TRNNID
+627 NNID
-633 NYVVN
+633 NYIQG

-643 NVDEL
+643 SVEEL

>member
-1 MDFKLSTYQENILDV
+1 MMNFKLSAYQENILNT
-16 VKTTNKNILVD
+16 VKLTDKNILVD

-37 LILISEAIQNQ
+37 LILISEAIQKQ
-48 GKKCLFLAFNKHIVE
+48 GNKCLFLAFNKHIVE
-63 ELKGKMNTTDC
+63 ELKGKMDTTDC
-74 AIKTIHSL
+74 AVKTIHSL

-88 SFLYRQHNQ
+88 SFLYRQYGQH
-97 NYKLELDEGKLRDIV
+97 YKMDLDENKLREIV
-112 KVKFEEDGY
+112 KHKFEEDGY
-121 QQSVIENN
+121 QQSVIEQNI
-129 TDKTGTDLKDF
+129 DKTGTELKDF
-140 IRTLISEVCHLIN
+140 IRTLISETCHLIN

-172 LSCCRTIIEDN
+172 LSCCRTIIEEN

-194 TAIDKLKNDF
+194 SVIDKLKNDF
-204 ENPAIV
+204 ENPEII
-210 DGVPVY
+210 DGLPTY

-230 RMIPPFSIRE
+230 KMIPPWSIRE
-240 YLDYVLVDECQDLS
+240 YLDYVLIDECQDLS

-294 TQKYDLEQLPL
+294 TQRYDLEQLPL

-316 QLVQQEVL
+316 KLVQQEVL
-324 PTIEYNKERPDIGEI
+324 PTIEYNKERPDVGEVY
-339 ECIERSDIVKKISKD
+339 CIERSEIIKNLEKNDV
-354 DIIITR
+354 IITR

-366 RLFIDLAVKR
+366 RLFIDLSVKK
-376 KIQVRLLNN
+376 KIQVRLLNK
-385 DLVNNVTNNLTRI
+385 DLVNNVTNTLTRI
-398 ISSYIEKYNKGLNI
+398 VNSYIEKYNKGLNI
-412 EKELFIWMAQQ
+412 EKELFEWMAEK
-423 GIPKQVLKQK
+423 GIPKQVLKQTN
-433 DLDKDV
+433 LDKDV
-439 ENKIIELMKK
+439 EDKIIQLMKDRK
-449 RRDKSITK
+449 NKSITK

-464 LVKCM
+464 LIKCM
-469 TEYKTQGNYNE
+469 TEYKTQGNYNQ

-491 TAYYYIIESFI
+491 TAYYNIIESFI
-502 EMFKEKVNALT
+502 DMFKQKVNALT
-513 VKDLISFIE
+513 VKDLITFIE
-522 DFLSLNENKEVPTLS
+522 NFLSLNENKEVPTLS

-554 YPRFPYCYSNMS
+554 YPRFPYKYNNMS
-566 EDDNQQEKNLQY
+566 EDDQQQEVNLQY

-602 EQGLQ
+602 ENGIERVQ
-607 KVDEMNERVEMLV
+607 EMNERVKTVV
-620 DNINSLN
+620 DSINISN
-627 TRNNID
+627 NNID
-633 NYVVN
+633 NYIN
-638 LNDKF
+638 DLNDKF
-643 NVDEL
+643 SVEEL

>member
-1 MDFKLSTYQENILDV
+1 MMNFKLSTYQENILNT
-16 VKTTNKNILVD
+16 VKLTDKNILVD

-37 LILISEAIQNQ
+37 LILISEAIQKQ
-48 GKKCLFLAFNKHIVE
+48 GNKCLFLAFNKHIVE
-63 ELKGKMNTTDC
+63 ELKGKMDTTDC

-88 SFLYRQHNQ
+88 SFLYRQYGQ
-97 NYKLELDEGKLRDIV
+97 NYKMDLDENKLREIV
-112 KVKFEEDGY
+112 KYKFEEDGY
-121 QQSVIENN
+121 QQSVIEHNI
-129 TDKTGTDLKDF
+129 DKTGIELKDF
-140 IRTLISEVCHLIN
+140 IRTLISETCHLIN

-172 LSCCRTIIEDN
+172 LSCCRTIIEEN

-194 TAIDKLKNDF
+194 SVIDKLKNDF
-204 ENPAIV
+204 ENPEII
-210 DGVPVY
+210 DGLPTY

-230 RMIPPFSIRE
+230 KMIPPWSIKE

-294 TQKYDLEQLPL
+294 TQRYDLEQLPL

-316 QLVQQEVL
+316 KLVQQEVL
-324 PTIEYNKERPDIGEI
+324 PTIEYNKERPDVGEVY
-339 ECIERSDIVKKISKD
+339 CIERSEIIKNLEKNDV
-354 DIIITR
+354 IITR

-366 RLFIDLAVKR
+366 RLFIDLSVKK
-376 KIQVRLLNN
+376 KIQVRLLNK

-398 ISSYIEKYNKGLNI
+398 VNSYIEKYNKGLNI
-412 EKELFIWMAQQ
+412 ERELFEWMAKQ
-423 GIPKQVLKQK
+423 GIPKQVLKQTN
-433 DLDKDV
+433 LDKDV
-439 ENKIIELMKK
+439 ENKIIQLMKDRK
-449 RRDKSITK
+449 NKSITK

-464 LVKCM
+464 LIKCM
-469 TEYKTQGNYNE
+469 TEYKTQGNYNQ

-491 TAYYYIIESFI
+491 TAYYHIIESFI
-502 EMFKEKVNALT
+502 DMFKQKVNALT
-513 VKDLISFIE
+513 VKDLITFIE
-522 DFLSLNENKEVPTLS
+522 NFLSLNENKEVPTLS

-566 EDDNQQEKNLQY
+566 EDDQQQEVNLQY

-602 EQGLQ
+602 ENGIERVQ
-607 KVDEMNERVEMLV
+607 EMNERVKTVV
-620 DNINSLN
+620 DSINISN
-627 TRNNID
+627 NNID
-633 NYVVN
+633 NYIN
-638 LNDKF
+638 GLNDKF
-643 NVDEL
+643 SVEEL

>member
-1 MDFKLSTYQENILDV
+1 MMNFKLSTYQENILNT
-16 VKTTNKNILVD
+16 VKLTDKNILVD

-37 LILISEAIQNQ
+37 LILISEAIQKQ
-48 GKKCLFLAFNKHIVE
+48 GNKCLFLAFNKHIVE
-63 ELKGKMNTTDC
+63 ELKGKMDTTDC

-88 SFLYRQHNQ
+88 SFLYRQYGQ
-97 NYKLELDEGKLRDIV
+97 NYKMDLDENKLREIV
-112 KVKFEEDGY
+112 KHKFEEDGY
-121 QQSVIENN
+121 QQSVIEHNI
-129 TDKTGTDLKDF
+129 DKTGIELKDF
-140 IRTLISEVCHLIN
+140 IRTLISETCHLIN

-172 LSCCRTIIEDN
+172 LSCCRTIIEEN

-194 TAIDKLKNDF
+194 SVIDKLKNDF
-204 ENPAIV
+204 ENPEII
-210 DGVPVY
+210 DGLPTY

-230 RMIPPFSIRE
+230 KMIPPWSIKE

-294 TQKYDLEQLPL
+294 TQRYDLEQLPL

-316 QLVQQEVL
+316 KLVQQEVL
-324 PTIEYNKERPDIGEI
+324 PTIEYNKERPDVGEVY
-339 ECIERSDIVKKISKD
+339 CIERSEIIKNLEKNDV
-354 DIIITR
+354 IITR

-366 RLFIDLAVKR
+366 RLFIDLSVKK
-376 KIQVRLLNN
+376 KIQVRLLNK

-398 ISSYIEKYNKGLNI
+398 VNSYIEKYNKGLNI
-412 EKELFIWMAQQ
+412 EKELFEWMAEK
-423 GIPKQVLKQK
+423 GIPKQVLKQTN
-433 DLDKDV
+433 LDKDV
-439 ENKIIELMKK
+439 EDKIIQLMKDRK
-449 RRDKSITK
+449 NKSITK

-464 LVKCM
+464 LIKCM
-469 TEYKTQGNYNE
+469 TEYKTQGNYNQ

-491 TAYYYIIESFI
+491 TAYYHIIESFI
-502 EMFKEKVNALT
+502 DMFKQKVNALT
-513 VKDLISFIE
+513 VKDLITFIE
-522 DFLSLNENKEVPTLS
+522 NFLSLNENKEVPTLS

-566 EDDNQQEKNLQY
+566 EDDQQQEVNLQY

-602 EQGLQ
+602 ENGIERVQ
-607 KVDEMNERVEMLV
+607 EMNERVKTVV
-620 DNINSLN
+620 DSINISN
-627 TRNNID
+627 NNID
-633 NYVVN
+633 NYIN
-638 LNDKF
+638 GLNDKF
-643 NVDEL
+643 SVEEL

>member
-1 MDFKLSTYQENILDV
+1 MMNFKLSAYQENILNT
-16 VKTTNKNILVD
+16 VKLTNKNILVD

-37 LILISEAIQNQ
+37 LILISEAIQKQ
-48 GKKCLFLAFNKHIVE
+48 GNKCLFLAFNKHIVE
-63 ELKGKMNTTDC
+63 ELKGKMDITDC
-74 AIKTIHSL
+74 AVKTIHSL

-172 LSCCRTIIEDN
+172 LSCCRTIIEEN

-194 TAIDKLKNDF
+194 SVIDKLKNDF
-204 ENPAIV
+204 ENPEII
-210 DGVPVY
+210 DGLPTY

-294 TQKYDLEQLPL
+294 TQRYDLEQLPL

-316 QLVQQEVL
+316 KLVQQEVL
-324 PTIEYNKERPDIGEI
+324 PTIEYNKERSDVGEVYY
-339 ECIERSDIVKKISKD
+339 IERSEIVKKISKD

-398 ISSYIEKYNKGLNI
+398 IGSYIEKYNKGLNI
-412 EKELFIWMAQQ
+412 EKELFIWMAEQ

-439 ENKIIELMKK
+439 ENKIIQLMKDRK
-449 RRDKSITK
+449 NKSITK

-464 LVKCM
+464 LIKCM
-469 TEYKTQGNYNE
+469 TEYKTQGNYNQ

-491 TAYYYIIESFI
+491 TAYYHIIESFI
-502 EMFKEKVNALT
+502 DMFKQKVNALT
-513 VKDLISFIE
+513 VKDLITFIE
-522 DFLSLNENKEVPTLS
+522 NFLSLNENKEVPTLS

-554 YPRFPYCYSNMS
+554 YPRFPYKYTNMS
-566 EDDNQQEKNLQY
+566 EDDQQQEVNLQY

-602 EQGLQ
+602 ENGIERVQ
-607 KVDEMNERVEMLV
+607 EMNERVKTVV
-620 DNINSLN
+620 DSINISN
-627 TRNNID
+627 NNID
-633 NYVVN
+633 NYIEG

-643 NVDEL
+643 SVEEL